1 MKNSTVF
8 AALAS
13 IVAFLAFVN
22 PYNYQEREAMILTGV
37 MKFMDQVH
45 YNPEMMN
52 DELSAVIFDEYI
64 ESLDS
69 RKRFLT
75 QEEVDDLAQYRDK
88 VDDQIKIKTFEM
100 FEMSN
105 DLIEKGMQRG
115 QEIYADIDVSALDL
129 TSNDKVDLDYENR
142 ERPKNEKELK
152 KYWKQL
158 ITYDIISKVETK
170 IDKQEKKM
178 KAMSESTDEDKD
190 EVASIDEKIKEPFV
204 EKTRDEMIAE
214 AIEDHTKNYTK
225 WFKRLNKQRRS
236 DRFEQYLNAITHQS
250 DPHTTY
256 FNPKKRDDFNI
267 NMGGKLEGIGARL
280 QSDDDFIKIVS
291 IVPGGP
297 IWKTKKAEADDLIIA
312 IQQEGEDE
320 VLNLNGMRLDD
331 VVSKIRGKKG
341 TVITL
346 TLRKKDGSEI
356 LLPIERDE
364 VITEETLAK
373 SLILDKVGSIENI
386 GYIKLPK
393 FYSSFEKKG
402 GNSCA
407 KDVASEIEKLKNV
420 NVNGIILDLRNNTG
434 GSLNDVVEMSGLFI
448 EDGPIVQVKP
458 RDRPAYVHLDKNSDV
473 LYDGPLMILV
483 NKYSASASEI
493 IAAAMQDYK
502 RAVVVGSTST
512 YGKGTV
518 QRFYDLDRAFK
529 GIEEYKPLGSLKM
542 TTQKFFR
549 VNGGSTQLIGV
560 TPDIVLPDS
569 YQFMKVGEKEYDHAM
584 EWTEIDPV
592 EYSQEVAQLDHIDEV
607 AAASKKRV
615 EKNNK
620 FERVLA
626 NAERIKKYRDNASYS
641 LNIDQFIKDMD
652 QREEESKQYKDLYD
666 TDIESLKISNLE
678 VDMDNIN
685 FDESKQARNQDWLDG
700 LKKDFYLEEALSIM
714 KDMIR
719 LEDSFAT
726 IEQKMESS
734 QN

>member
-1 MKNSTVF
+1 MKNSAILV
-8 AALAS
+8 ALAS
-13 IVAFLAFVN
+13 VIAFIAFISPFN
-22 PYNYQEREAMILTGV
+22 FQEREAMILTGV

-45 YNPEMMN
+45 YNPKMIN
-52 DELSAVIFDEYI
+52 DELSVVIFDKYI
-64 ESLDS
+64 EALDS

-75 QEEVDDLAQYRDK
+75 QEEVDELAQFRDK
-88 VDDQIKIKTFEM
+88 IDDQIKIKTFEM

-105 DLIEKGMQRG
+105 ELIEKGIQRG
-115 QEIYADIDVSALDL
+115 QRIYESIDVSALDL
-129 TSNDKVDLDYENR
+129 TSNDKVNLDYENR
-142 ERPKNEKELK
+142 ERPKNEKALK
-152 KYWKQL
+152 KYWEQL

-170 IDKQEKKM
+170 IDKQVQKLQ
-178 KAMSESTDEDKD
+178 AMMLVPPAVDTAAVNSE
-190 EVASIDEKIKEPFV
+190 KEPYV
-204 EKTRDEMIAE
+204 EKNRNELIAE
-214 AIEDHTKNYTK
+214 AIEDHTKNYKK

-236 DRFEQYLNAITHQS
+236 DRFEQYLNAVTHQS

-280 QSDDDFIKIVS
+280 QADDDFIKIVS

-320 VLNLNGMRLDD
+320 VLNLYGMRLDD

-356 LLPIERDE
+356 LLAIERDE

-373 SLILDKVGSIENI
+373 SLIIDKVGSIENI

-407 KDVASEIEKLKNV
+407 KDVASEIEKLKTV

-448 EDGPIVQVKP
+448 KEGPIVQVKP
-458 RDRPAYVHLDKNSDV
+458 RTRDAYVHRDKNPDV

-502 RAVVVGSTST
+502 RAVIVGSTST

-529 GIEEYKPLGSLKM
+529 GAEDYKPLGSLKM

-549 VNGGSTQLIGV
+549 INGGSTQLIGV
-560 TPDIVLPDS
+560 TPDIVLPDN
-569 YQFMKVGEKEYDHAM
+569 YQYMDVGEKEYDHAM
-584 EWTEIDPV
+584 KWTEIDPV
-592 EYSQEVAQLDHIDEV
+592 EYSQDVALLDHIDEV
-607 AAASKKRV
+607 AATSKKRV
-615 EKNNK
+615 DKNDK
-620 FERVLA
+620 FTKVLA
-626 NAERIKKYRDNASYS
+626 NAERIKKYRDNSTYS
-641 LNIDQFIKDMD
+641 LNIDQFIKEMD
-652 QREEESKQYKDLYD
+652 QREEDSEQYKDLYD
-666 TDIESLKISNLE
+666 TDIASLKISNLE

-700 LKKDFYLEEALSIM
+700 MKKDFYLEEALSIM

-719 LEDSFAT
+719 LEDSFAS
-726 IEQKMESS
+726 IEQKLESS

>member
-1 MKNSTVF
+1 MKNSAILV
-8 AALAS
+8 ALAS
-13 IVAFLAFVN
+13 VIAFIAFIN
-22 PYNYQEREAMILTGV
+22 PFNFQEREAMILTGV

-45 YNPEMMN
+45 YNPKMIN
-52 DELSAVIFDEYI
+52 DELSVVIFDKYI
-64 ESLDS
+64 EALDS

-75 QEEVDDLAQYRDK
+75 QEEVDELAQFRDK
-88 VDDQIKIKTFEM
+88 IDDQIKIKTFEM

-105 DLIEKGMQRG
+105 ELIEKGIQRG
-115 QEIYADIDVSALDL
+115 QRIYASIDVSALDL
-129 TSNDKVDLDYENR
+129 TSNDKVNLDYENR
-142 ERPKNEKELK
+142 ERPKNEKALK
-152 KYWKQL
+152 KYWEQL

-170 IDKQEKKM
+170 IDKQVQKLQ
-178 KAMSESTDEDKD
+178 AMMLVPPAVDTAAVNSE
-190 EVASIDEKIKEPFV
+190 KEPYV
-204 EKTRDEMIAE
+204 EKRRNELIAE
-214 AIEDHTKNYTK
+214 AIEDHTKNYKK

-236 DRFEQYLNAITHQS
+236 DRFEQYLNAVTHQS

-280 QSDDDFIKIVS
+280 QADDDFIKIVS

-320 VLNLNGMRLDD
+320 VLNLYGMRLDD

-346 TLRKKDGSEI
+346 TIRKKDGSEI
-356 LLPIERDE
+356 LLAIERDE

-373 SLILDKVGSIENI
+373 SLIIDKVGSIENI

-407 KDVASEIEKLKNV
+407 KDVASEIEKLKTV

-448 EDGPIVQVKP
+448 KEGPIVQVKP
-458 RDRPAYVHLDKNSDV
+458 RTRDAYVHRDKNPDV

-502 RAVVVGSTST
+502 RAVIVGSTST

-529 GIEEYKPLGSLKM
+529 GAEDYKPLGSLKM

-560 TPDIVLPDS
+560 TPDIVLPDN
-569 YQFMKVGEKEYDHAM
+569 YQYMDVGEKEYDHAM
-584 EWTEIDPV
+584 KWTEIDPV
-592 EYSQEVAQLDHIDEV
+592 EYSQDVALLDHIDEV
-607 AAASKKRV
+607 AATSKKRV
-615 EKNNK
+615 DKNDK
-620 FERVLA
+620 FTKVLA
-626 NAERIKKYRDNASYS
+626 NAERIKKYRDNSTYS
-641 LNIDQFIKDMD
+641 LNIDQFIKEMD
-652 QREEESKQYKDLYD
+652 QREEDSEQYKDLYD
-666 TDIESLKISNLE
+666 TDIASLKISNLE
-678 VDMDNIN
+678 ADMDNIN

-700 LKKDFYLEEALSIM
+700 MKKDFYLEEALSIM

-719 LEDSFAT
+719 LEDSFAS
-726 IEQKMESS
+726 IEQKLESS

>member
-1 MKNSTVF
+1 MKNSAILV
-8 AALAS
+8 ALAS
-13 IVAFLAFVN
+13 VIAFIAFISPFN
-22 PYNYQEREAMILTGV
+22 FQEREAMILTGV

-45 YNPEMMN
+45 YNPKMIN
-52 DELSAVIFDEYI
+52 DELSVVIFDKYI
-64 ESLDS
+64 EALDS

-75 QEEVDDLAQYRDK
+75 QEEVDELAQFRDK
-88 VDDQIKIKTFEM
+88 IDDQIKIKTFEM

-105 DLIEKGMQRG
+105 ELIEKGILRG
-115 QEIYADIDVSALDL
+115 QRIYASIDVSALDL
-129 TSNDKVDLDYENR
+129 TSNDKVNLDYENR
-142 ERPKNEKELK
+142 ERPKNEKALK
-152 KYWKQL
+152 KYWEQL
-158 ITYDIISKVETK
+158 ITYDIISKVESK
-170 IDKQEKKM
+170 IDKQVQKLQAMMLVPPAVDTAAVNSEK
-178 KAMSESTDEDKD
+178 EHY
-190 EVASIDEKIKEPFV
+190 V
-204 EKTRDEMIAE
+204 EKRRNELIAE
-214 AIEDHTKNYTK
+214 AIEDNTKNYKK

-236 DRFEQYLNAITHQS
+236 DRFEQYLNAVTHQS

-280 QSDDDFIKIVS
+280 QADDDFIKIVS

-320 VLNLNGMRLDD
+320 VLNLYGMRLDD

-356 LLPIERDE
+356 LLAIERDE

-373 SLILDKVGSIENI
+373 SLIINKVGSIENI

-407 KDVASEIEKLKNV
+407 KDVASEIEKLKTV

-448 EDGPIVQVKP
+448 KEGPIVQVKP
-458 RDRPAYVHLDKNSDV
+458 RTRDAYVHRDKNPDV

-502 RAVVVGSTST
+502 RAVIVGSTST

-529 GIEEYKPLGSLKM
+529 GAEDYKPLGSLKM

-560 TPDIVLPDS
+560 TPDIVLPDN
-569 YQFMKVGEKEYDHAM
+569 YQYMDVGEKEYDHAIK
-584 EWTEIDPV
+584 WTEIDPV
-592 EYSQEVAQLDHIDEV
+592 EYSQDVALLDHIDEV
-607 AAASKKRV
+607 AATSKKRV
-615 EKNNK
+615 DKNDK
-620 FERVLA
+620 FTKVLA
-626 NAERIKKYRDNASYS
+626 NAERIKKYRDNSTYS
-641 LNIDQFIKDMD
+641 LNIDQFIKEMD
-652 QREEESKQYKDLYD
+652 QREEDSEEFKDLYD
-666 TDIESLKISNLE
+666 TDIASLKISNLK

-700 LKKDFYLEEALSIM
+700 MKKDFYLEEALSIM

-719 LEDSFAT
+719 LEDSFAS
-726 IEQKMESS
+726 IEQKLESS

>member
-1 MKNSTVF
+1 MKNSAILV
-8 AALAS
+8 ALAS
-13 IVAFLAFVN
+13 VIAFLAFIN
-22 PYNYQEREAMILTGV
+22 PFNFQEREAMILTGV

-45 YNPEMMN
+45 YNPKMIN
-52 DELSAVIFDEYI
+52 DELSVVIFDEYI
-64 ESLDS
+64 EALDS

-75 QEEVDDLAQYRDK
+75 QEEVDELAQFRDK
-88 VDDQIKIKTFEM
+88 IDDQIKIKTFEM

-105 DLIEKGMQRG
+105 ELIEKGIQRG
-115 QEIYADIDVSALDL
+115 QRIYASIDVSALDL
-129 TSNDKVDLDYENR
+129 TSNDKVNLDYENR
-142 ERPKNEKELK
+142 ERPKNEKALK
-152 KYWKQL
+152 KYWEQL

-170 IDKQEKKM
+170 IDKQVKKLQAMMLVPPAIDTAAEDSEK
-178 KAMSESTDEDKD
+178 ELY
-190 EVASIDEKIKEPFV
+190 V
-204 EKTRDEMIAE
+204 EKNRDELVAE
-214 AIEDHTKNYTK
+214 AIEDHTKNYKK
-225 WFKRLNKQRRS
+225 WFRRLNKQRRS
-236 DRFEQYLNAITHQS
+236 DRFEQYLNAVTHQS

-280 QSDDDFIKIVS
+280 QADDDFIKIVS

-320 VLNLNGMRLDD
+320 VLNLYGMRLDD

-346 TLRKKDGSEI
+346 TIRKKDGSEI
-356 LLPIERDE
+356 LLAIERDE

-373 SLILDKVGSIENI
+373 SLIIDKVGSIENI

-407 KDVASEIEKLKNV
+407 KDVASEIEKLKTV

-448 EDGPIVQVKP
+448 KEGPIVQVKP
-458 RDRPAYVHLDKNSDV
+458 RTRDAYVHLDKNPDV

-502 RAVVVGSTST
+502 RAVIVGSTST

-529 GIEEYKPLGSLKM
+529 GAEDYKPLGSLKM

-560 TPDIVLPDS
+560 TPDIVLPDN
-569 YQFMKVGEKEYDHAM
+569 YQYMDVGEKEYDHAM
-584 EWTEIDPV
+584 KWTEIDAV
-592 EYSQEVAQLDHIDEV
+592 EYSQDVALLDHIDEV
-607 AAASKKRV
+607 AATSKKRV
-615 EKNNK
+615 DKNDK
-620 FERVLA
+620 FTKVLA
-626 NAERIKKYRDNASYS
+626 NAERIKKYRDNSTYS
-641 LNIDQFIKDMD
+641 LNIDQFIEEMD
-652 QREEESKQYKDLYD
+652 QREEDSEQYKDLYD
-666 TDIESLKISNLE
+666 TDIASLKISNLE

-700 LKKDFYLEEALSIM
+700 MKKDFYLEEALSIM

-719 LEDSFAT
+719 LEDSFAS
-726 IEQKMESS
+726 IEQKLESS

>member
-1 MKNSTVF
+1 MKNSAILV
-8 AALAS
+8 ALAS
-13 IVAFLAFVN
+13 VIAFFAFIN
-22 PYNYQEREAMILTGV
+22 PFNFQEREAMILTGV

-45 YNPEMMN
+45 YNPKMIN
-52 DELSAVIFDEYI
+52 DELSVVIFDEYI
-64 ESLDS
+64 EALDS

-75 QEEVDDLAQYRDK
+75 QEEVDELAQFRDK
-88 VDDQIKIKTFEM
+88 IDDQIKIKTFEM

-105 DLIEKGMQRG
+105 ELIEKGIQRG
-115 QEIYADIDVSALDL
+115 QRIYASIDVSALDL
-129 TSNDKVDLDYENR
+129 TSNDKVNLDYENR
-142 ERPKNEKELK
+142 ERPKNEKALK
-152 KYWKQL
+152 KYWEQL

-170 IDKQEKKM
+170 IDKQVKKLQAMMLVPPAIDTAAEDSEKEPYVEKK
-178 KAMSESTDEDKD
+178 
-190 EVASIDEKIKEPFV
+190 
-204 EKTRDEMIAE
+204 RDELVAE
-214 AIEDHTKNYTK
+214 AIEDHTKNYKK

-280 QSDDDFIKIVS
+280 QADDDFIKIVS

-320 VLNLNGMRLDD
+320 VLNLYGMRLDD

-346 TLRKKDGSEI
+346 TIRKKDGSEI
-356 LLPIERDE
+356 LLAIERDE

-373 SLILDKVGSIENI
+373 SLIIDKVGSIENI

-407 KDVASEIEKLKNV
+407 KDVASEIEKLKTV

-448 EDGPIVQVKP
+448 KEGPIVQVKP
-458 RDRPAYVHLDKNSDV
+458 RTRDAYVHLDKNPDV
-473 LYDGPLMILV
+473 LYDGPLIILV

-502 RAVVVGSTST
+502 RAVIVGSTST

-529 GIEEYKPLGSLKM
+529 GAKDYKPLGSLKM

-560 TPDIVLPDS
+560 TPDIVLPDN
-569 YQFMKVGEKEYDHAM
+569 YQYMDVGEKEYDHAM
-584 EWTEIDPV
+584 KWTEIDPV
-592 EYSQEVAQLDHIDEV
+592 EYSQDVALLDHIDEV
-607 AAASKKRV
+607 AATSKKRV
-615 EKNNK
+615 DKNDK
-620 FERVLA
+620 FTKVLA
-626 NAERIKKYRDNASYS
+626 NAERIKKYRDNSTYS
-641 LNIDQFIKDMD
+641 LNIDQFIEEMD
-652 QREEESKQYKDLYD
+652 QREEDSEQYKDLYD
-666 TDIESLKISNLE
+666 TDIASLKISNLE

-700 LKKDFYLEEALSIM
+700 MKKDFYLEEALSIM

-719 LEDSFAT
+719 LEDSFAN
-726 IEQKMESS
+726 IEQKLESS

>member
-1 MKNSTVF
+1 MKNSAILV
-8 AALAS
+8 ALAS
-13 IVAFLAFVN
+13 VIAFIAFIN
-22 PYNYQEREAMILTGV
+22 PFNFQEREAMILTGV

-45 YNPEMMN
+45 YNPKMIN
-52 DELSAVIFDEYI
+52 DELSVVIFDKYI
-64 ESLDS
+64 EALDS

-75 QEEVDDLAQYRDK
+75 QEEVDELAQFRDK
-88 VDDQIKIKTFEM
+88 IDDQIKIKTFEM

-105 DLIEKGMQRG
+105 ELIEKGIQRG
-115 QEIYADIDVSALDL
+115 QRIYESIDVSALDL
-129 TSNDKVDLDYENR
+129 TSNDKVNLDYENR
-142 ERPKNEKELK
+142 ERPKNEKALK
-152 KYWKQL
+152 KYWEQL

-170 IDKQEKKM
+170 IDKQVQKLQ
-178 KAMSESTDEDKD
+178 AMMLVPPAVDTAAVNSE
-190 EVASIDEKIKEPFV
+190 KEPYV
-204 EKTRDEMIAE
+204 EKRRNELIAE
-214 AIEDHTKNYTK
+214 AIEDHTKNYKK

-236 DRFEQYLNAITHQS
+236 DRFEQYLNAVTHQS

-280 QSDDDFIKIVS
+280 QADDDFIKIVS

-320 VLNLNGMRLDD
+320 VLNLYGMRLDD

-356 LLPIERDE
+356 LLAIERDE

-373 SLILDKVGSIENI
+373 SLIINKVGSIENI

-407 KDVASEIEKLKNV
+407 KDVASEIEKLKTV

-448 EDGPIVQVKP
+448 KEGPIVQVKP
-458 RDRPAYVHLDKNSDV
+458 RTRDAYVHRDKNPDV

-502 RAVVVGSTST
+502 RAVIVGSTST

-529 GIEEYKPLGSLKM
+529 GAEDYKPLGSLKM

-560 TPDIVLPDS
+560 TPDIVLPDN
-569 YQFMKVGEKEYDHAM
+569 YQYMDVGEKEYDHAM
-584 EWTEIDPV
+584 KWTEIDPV
-592 EYSQEVAQLDHIDEV
+592 EYSQDVALLDHIDEV
-607 AAASKKRV
+607 AATSKKRV
-615 EKNNK
+615 DKNDK
-620 FERVLA
+620 FTKVLA
-626 NAERIKKYRDNASYS
+626 NAERIKKYRDNSTYS
-641 LNIDQFIKDMD
+641 LNIDQFIKEMD
-652 QREEESKQYKDLYD
+652 QREEDSEQYKDLYD
-666 TDIESLKISNLE
+666 TDIASLKISNLK

-700 LKKDFYLEEALSIM
+700 MKKDFYLEEALSIM

-719 LEDSFAT
+719 LEDSFAS
-726 IEQKMESS
+726 IEQKLESS

>member
-1 MKNSTVF
+1 MKNSAILV
-8 AALAS
+8 ALAS
-13 IVAFLAFVN
+13 VIAFIAFISPFN
-22 PYNYQEREAMILTGV
+22 FQEREAMILTGV

-45 YNPEMMN
+45 YNPKMIN
-52 DELSAVIFDEYI
+52 DELSVVIFDKYI
-64 ESLDS
+64 EALDS

-75 QEEVDDLAQYRDK
+75 QEEVDELAQFRDK
-88 VDDQIKIKTFEM
+88 IDDQIKIKTFEM

-105 DLIEKGMQRG
+105 ELIEKGILRG
-115 QEIYADIDVSALDL
+115 QRIYASIDVSALDL
-129 TSNDKVDLDYENR
+129 TSNDKVNLDYENR
-142 ERPKNEKELK
+142 ERPKNEKALK
-152 KYWKQL
+152 KYWEQL
-158 ITYDIISKVETK
+158 ITYDIISKVESK
-170 IDKQEKKM
+170 IDKQVQKLQ
-178 KAMSESTDEDKD
+178 AMMLVPPAVDTAAVNSE
-190 EVASIDEKIKEPFV
+190 KEPYV
-204 EKTRDEMIAE
+204 EKRRNELIAE
-214 AIEDHTKNYTK
+214 AIEDHTKNYKK

-236 DRFEQYLNAITHQS
+236 DRFEQYLNAVTHQS

-280 QSDDDFIKIVS
+280 QADDDFIKIVS

-320 VLNLNGMRLDD
+320 VLNLYGMRLDD

-346 TLRKKDGSEI
+346 TIRKKDGSEI
-356 LLPIERDE
+356 LLAIERDE

-373 SLILDKVGSIENI
+373 SLIIDKVGSIENI

-407 KDVASEIEKLKNV
+407 KDVASEIEKLKTV

-448 EDGPIVQVKP
+448 KEGPIVQVKP
-458 RDRPAYVHLDKNSDV
+458 RTRDAYVHRDKNPDV

-502 RAVVVGSTST
+502 RAVIVGSTST

-529 GIEEYKPLGSLKM
+529 GAEDYKPLGSLKM

-560 TPDIVLPDS
+560 TPDIVLPDN
-569 YQFMKVGEKEYDHAM
+569 YQYMDVGEKEYDHAM
-584 EWTEIDPV
+584 KWTEIDPV
-592 EYSQEVAQLDHIDEV
+592 EYSQDVALLDHIDEV
-607 AAASKKRV
+607 AATSKKRV
-615 EKNNK
+615 DKNDK
-620 FERVLA
+620 FTKVLA
-626 NAERIKKYRDNASYS
+626 NAERIKKYRDNSTYS
-641 LNIDQFIKDMD
+641 LNIDQFIKEMD
-652 QREEESKQYKDLYD
+652 QREEDSEQYKDLYD
-666 TDIESLKISNLE
+666 TDIASLKISNLK

-700 LKKDFYLEEALSIM
+700 MKKDFYLEEALSIM

-719 LEDSFAT
+719 LEDSFAS
-726 IEQKMESS
+726 IEQKLESS

>member
-1 MKNSTVF
+1 MKNSAILV
-8 AALAS
+8 ALAS
-13 IVAFLAFVN
+13 VIAFTAFISPFN
-22 PYNYQEREAMILTGV
+22 FQEREAMILTGV

-45 YNPEMMN
+45 YNPKMIN
-52 DELSAVIFDEYI
+52 DELSVVIFDKYI
-64 ESLDS
+64 EALDS

-75 QEEVDDLAQYRDK
+75 QEEVDELAQFRDK
-88 VDDQIKIKTFEM
+88 IDDQIKIKTFEM

-105 DLIEKGMQRG
+105 ELIEKGIQRG
-115 QEIYADIDVSALDL
+115 QRIYASIDVSALDL
-129 TSNDKVDLDYENR
+129 TSNDKVNLDYENR
-142 ERPKNEKELK
+142 ERPKNEKALK
-152 KYWKQL
+152 KYWEQL

-170 IDKQEKKM
+170 IDKQVQKLQ
-178 KAMSESTDEDKD
+178 AMMLVPPAVDTAAVNSE
-190 EVASIDEKIKEPFV
+190 KEPYV
-204 EKTRDEMIAE
+204 EKRRNELIAE
-214 AIEDHTKNYTK
+214 AIEDHTKNYKK

-236 DRFEQYLNAITHQS
+236 DRFEQYLNAVTHQS

-280 QSDDDFIKIVS
+280 QADDDFIKIVS

-320 VLNLNGMRLDD
+320 VLNLYGMRLDD

-346 TLRKKDGSEI
+346 TIRKKDGSEI
-356 LLPIERDE
+356 LLAIERDE

-373 SLILDKVGSIENI
+373 SLIINKVGSIENI

-407 KDVASEIEKLKNV
+407 KDVASEIEKLKTV

-448 EDGPIVQVKP
+448 KEGPIVQVKP
-458 RDRPAYVHLDKNSDV
+458 RTRDAYVHRDKNPDV

-502 RAVVVGSTST
+502 RAVIVGSTST

-529 GIEEYKPLGSLKM
+529 GAEDYKPLGSLKM

-560 TPDIVLPDS
+560 TPDIVLPDN
-569 YQFMKVGEKEYDHAM
+569 YQYMDVGEKEYDHAM
-584 EWTEIDPV
+584 KWTEIDPV
-592 EYSQEVAQLDHIDEV
+592 EYSQDVALLDHIDEV
-607 AAASKKRV
+607 AATSKKRV
-615 EKNNK
+615 DKNDK
-620 FERVLA
+620 FTKVLA
-626 NAERIKKYRDNASYS
+626 NAERIKKYRDNSTYS
-641 LNIDQFIKDMD
+641 LNIDQFIKEMD
-652 QREEESKQYKDLYD
+652 QREEDSEEFKDLYD
-666 TDIESLKISNLE
+666 TDIASLKISNLK

-700 LKKDFYLEEALSIM
+700 MKKDFYLEEALSIM

-719 LEDSFAT
+719 LEDSFAS
-726 IEQKMESS
+726 IEQKLESS

>member
-1 MKNSTVF
+1 MKNSAILV
-8 AALAS
+8 ALAS
-13 IVAFLAFVN
+13 VIAFLAFISPFN
-22 PYNYQEREAMILTGV
+22 FQEREAMILTGV

-45 YNPEMMN
+45 YNPKMIN
-52 DELSAVIFDEYI
+52 DELSVVIFDEYI
-64 ESLDS
+64 EALDS

-75 QEEVDDLAQYRDK
+75 QEEVDELAQFRDK
-88 VDDQIKIKTFEM
+88 IDDQIKIKTFEM

-105 DLIEKGMQRG
+105 ELIEKGIQRG
-115 QEIYADIDVSALDL
+115 QRIYASIDVSALDL
-129 TSNDKVDLDYENR
+129 TSNDKVNLDYENR
-142 ERPKNEKELK
+142 ERPKNEKALK
-152 KYWKQL
+152 KYWEQL

-170 IDKQEKKM
+170 IDKQVQKLQAMMLVPPAVDAAAVNSEKEPYVEKKRN
-178 KAMSESTDEDKD
+178 EL
-190 EVASIDEKIKEPFV
+190 
-204 EKTRDEMIAE
+204 IAE
-214 AIEDHTKNYTK
+214 AIEDHTKNYKK

-280 QSDDDFIKIVS
+280 QADDDFIKIVS

-320 VLNLNGMRLDD
+320 VLNLYGMRLDD

-346 TLRKKDGSEI
+346 TIRKKDGSEI
-356 LLPIERDE
+356 LLAIERDE

-373 SLILDKVGSIENI
+373 SLIIDKVGSIENI

-407 KDVASEIEKLKNV
+407 KDVASEIEKLKTV

-448 EDGPIVQVKP
+448 KEGPIVQVKP
-458 RDRPAYVHLDKNSDV
+458 RTRDAYVHRDKNPDV

-502 RAVVVGSTST
+502 RAVIVGSTST

-529 GIEEYKPLGSLKM
+529 GAEDYKPLGSLKM

-560 TPDIVLPDS
+560 TPDIVLPDN
-569 YQFMKVGEKEYDHAM
+569 YQYMDVGEKEYDHAM
-584 EWTEIDPV
+584 KWTEIDPV
-592 EYSQEVAQLDHIDEV
+592 EYSQDVALLDHIDEV
-607 AAASKKRV
+607 AATSKKRV
-615 EKNNK
+615 DKNDK
-620 FERVLA
+620 FTKVLA
-626 NAERIKKYRDNASYS
+626 NAERIKKYRDNSTYS
-641 LNIDQFIKDMD
+641 LNIDQFIEEMD
-652 QREEESKQYKDLYD
+652 QREEDSEQYKDLYD
-666 TDIESLKISNLE
+666 TDIASLKISNLE
-678 VDMDNIN
+678 VDMNNIN
-685 FDESKQARNQDWLDG
+685 FDESKQARNKDWLDG
-700 LKKDFYLEEALSIM
+700 MKKDFYLEEALSIM

-719 LEDSFAT
+719 LEDSFAST
-726 IEQKMESS
+726 EQKLESS

>member
-1 MKNSTVF
+1 MKNSKIVV
-8 AALAS
+8 AIAS
-13 IVAFLAFVN
+13 LVAFLAFVN
-22 PYNYQEREAMILTGV
+22 PFNYQEREAMILTGV
-37 MKFMDQVH
+37 MKFMEQVH
-45 YNPEMMN
+45 YNPETMN
-52 DELSAVIFDEYI
+52 DELSAVIFDEYV
-64 ESLDS
+64 ESIDS

-75 QEEVDDLAQYRDK
+75 QEEVDRLAQYRDK
-88 VDDQIKIKTFEM
+88 IDDQIKIKTFEM

-105 DLIEKGMQRG
+105 EMIENGLKRG
-115 QEIYADIDVSALDL
+115 QEIYASIDINQLDL
-129 TSNDKVDLDYENR
+129 NTNEMIDLDYENR
-142 ERPKNEKELK
+142 ERPKNEEELR
-152 KYWKQL
+152 KYWEQL
-158 ITYDIISKVETK
+158 IKYDLISKVETK
-170 IDKQEKKM
+170 MDKQEKKL
-178 KAMSESTDEDKD
+178 EDMLEPLAD
-190 EVASIDEKIKEPFV
+190 GAEEKEPYV
-204 EKTRDEMIAE
+204 EKTREELLAS
-214 AIEDHTKNYTK
+214 AIEDHKENYEK

-256 FNPKKRDDFNI
+256 FNPKKREDFNI

-280 QSDDDFIKIVS
+280 QADDDFIKIIS

-297 IWKTKKAEADDLIIA
+297 IWKTKQAEADDLIIA
-312 IQQEGEDE
+312 IQQEGEDK
-320 VLNLNGMRLDD
+320 VLNISGMRLDD

-341 TVITL
+341 TVVTL
-346 TLRKKDGSEI
+346 TIRKKDGSEI
-356 LLPIERDE
+356 ILPIERDE

-373 SLILDKVGSIENI
+373 SLIVDKVGDIENV

-393 FYSSFEKKG
+393 FYSSFEKEG

-448 EDGPIVQVKP
+448 EEGPIVQVKP
-458 RDRPAYVHLDKNSDV
+458 RERAPYVHKDKNSDV

-502 RAVVVGSTST
+502 RAVIVGSTST

-518 QRFYDLDRAFK
+518 QRFYDLDRAFT
-529 GIEEYKPLGSLKM
+529 GADEYKPLGSLKM

-549 VNGGSTQLIGV
+549 VNGGSTQLMGV
-560 TPDIVLPDS
+560 TPDIVLPDN
-569 YQFMKVGEKEYDHAM
+569 YQFTDVGEKEYDHAM

-592 EYSQEVAQLDHIDEV
+592 EYSQEVALLDHIDEV

-615 EKNNK
+615 DKNEKFAK
-620 FERVLA
+620 VLA
-626 NAERIKKYRDNASYS
+626 NAKRIKKYRDNATYS
-641 LNIDQFIKDMD
+641 LNIDKFIEEMD
-652 QREEESKQYKDLYD
+652 KREEESEQYKDLYD
-666 TDIESLKISNLE
+666 TDIASLRITNLE
-678 VDMDNIN
+678 VDMPNIN

-714 KDMIR
+714 KDMIL
-719 LEDSFAT
+719 LEDSFAG
-726 IEQKMESS
+726 IEQKLESS

>member
-1 MKNSTVF
+1 MKNSAILV
-8 AALAS
+8 ALAS
-13 IVAFLAFVN
+13 VIAFLAFISPFN
-22 PYNYQEREAMILTGV
+22 FQEREAMILTGV

-45 YNPEMMN
+45 YNPKMIN
-52 DELSAVIFDEYI
+52 DELSVVIFDEYI
-64 ESLDS
+64 EALDS

-75 QEEVDDLAQYRDK
+75 QEEVDELAQFRDK
-88 VDDQIKIKTFEM
+88 IDDQIKIKTFEM

-105 DLIEKGMQRG
+105 ELIEKGIQRG
-115 QEIYADIDVSALDL
+115 QRIYASIDVSALDL
-129 TSNDKVDLDYENR
+129 TSNDKVNLDYENR
-142 ERPKNEKELK
+142 ERPKNEKALK
-152 KYWKQL
+152 KYWEQL

-170 IDKQEKKM
+170 IDKQVQKLQAMMLVPPAVDAAAVNSEKEPYVEKKRN
-178 KAMSESTDEDKD
+178 EL
-190 EVASIDEKIKEPFV
+190 
-204 EKTRDEMIAE
+204 IAE
-214 AIEDHTKNYTK
+214 AIEDHTKNYKK

-236 DRFEQYLNAITHQS
+236 DRFEQYLNAVTHQS

-280 QSDDDFIKIVS
+280 QADDDFIKIVS

-320 VLNLNGMRLDD
+320 VLNLYGMRLDD

-346 TLRKKDGSEI
+346 TIRKKDGSEI
-356 LLPIERDE
+356 LLAIERDE

-373 SLILDKVGSIENI
+373 SLIINKVGSIENI

-448 EDGPIVQVKP
+448 KEGPIVQVKP
-458 RDRPAYVHLDKNSDV
+458 RTRDAYVHRDKNPDV

-502 RAVVVGSTST
+502 RAVIVGSTST

-529 GIEEYKPLGSLKM
+529 GAKDYKPLGSLKM

-560 TPDIVLPDS
+560 TPDIVLPDN
-569 YQFMKVGEKEYDHAM
+569 YQYMDVGEKEYDHAM
-584 EWTEIDPV
+584 KWTEIDPV
-592 EYSQEVAQLDHIDEV
+592 EYSQDVALLDHIDEV
-607 AAASKKRV
+607 AATSKKRV
-615 EKNNK
+615 DKNDK
-620 FERVLA
+620 FTKVLA
-626 NAERIKKYRDNASYS
+626 NAERIKKYRDNSTYS
-641 LNIDQFIKDMD
+641 LNIDQFIKEMD
-652 QREEESKQYKDLYD
+652 QREEDSEQYKDLYD
-666 TDIESLKISNLE
+666 TDIASLKISNLE
-678 VDMDNIN
+678 VDMNNIN
-685 FDESKQARNQDWLDG
+685 FDESKQARNKDWLDG
-700 LKKDFYLEEALSIM
+700 MKKDFYLEEALSIM

-719 LEDSFAT
+719 LEDSFAST
-726 IEQKMESS
+726 EQKLESS

>member
-1 MKNSTVF
+1 MKNSAILV
-8 AALAS
+8 ALAS
-13 IVAFLAFVN
+13 VIAFLAFIN
-22 PYNYQEREAMILTGV
+22 PFNFQEREAMILTGV

-45 YNPEMMN
+45 YNPKMIN
-52 DELSAVIFDEYI
+52 DELSVVIFDEYI
-64 ESLDS
+64 EALDS

-75 QEEVDDLAQYRDK
+75 QEEVDELAQFRDK
-88 VDDQIKIKTFEM
+88 IDDQIKIKTFEM

-105 DLIEKGMQRG
+105 ELIEKGIQRG
-115 QEIYADIDVSALDL
+115 QRIYASIDVSALDL
-129 TSNDKVDLDYENR
+129 TSNDKVNLDYENR
-142 ERPKNEKELK
+142 ERPKNEKALK
-152 KYWKQL
+152 KYWEQL

-170 IDKQEKKM
+170 IDKQVKKLQAMMLVPPAIDTAAEDSEK
-178 KAMSESTDEDKD
+178 ELY
-190 EVASIDEKIKEPFV
+190 V
-204 EKTRDEMIAE
+204 EKNRDELVAE
-214 AIEDHTKNYTK
+214 AIEDHTKNYKK
-225 WFKRLNKQRRS
+225 WFRRLNKQRRS
-236 DRFEQYLNAITHQS
+236 DRFEQYLNAVTHQS

-280 QSDDDFIKIVS
+280 QADDDFIKIVS

-320 VLNLNGMRLDD
+320 VLNLYGMRLDD

-346 TLRKKDGSEI
+346 TIRKKDGSEI
-356 LLPIERDE
+356 LLAIERDE

-373 SLILDKVGSIENI
+373 SLIIDKVGSIENI

-407 KDVASEIEKLKNV
+407 KDVASEIEKLKTV

-448 EDGPIVQVKP
+448 KEGPIVQVKP
-458 RDRPAYVHLDKNSDV
+458 RTRDAYVHLDKNPDV
-473 LYDGPLMILV
+473 LYDGPLIILV

-502 RAVVVGSTST
+502 RAVIVGSTST

-529 GIEEYKPLGSLKM
+529 GAEDYKPLGSLKM

-560 TPDIVLPDS
+560 TPDIVLPDN
-569 YQFMKVGEKEYDHAM
+569 YQYMDVGEKEYDHAM
-584 EWTEIDPV
+584 KWTEIDAV
-592 EYSQEVAQLDHIDEV
+592 EYSQDVALLDHIDEV
-607 AAASKKRV
+607 AATSKKRV
-615 EKNNK
+615 DKNDK
-620 FERVLA
+620 FTKVLA
-626 NAERIKKYRDNASYS
+626 NAERIKKYRDNSTYS
-641 LNIDQFIKDMD
+641 LNIDQFIEEMD
-652 QREEESKQYKDLYD
+652 QREEDSEQYKDLYD
-666 TDIESLKISNLE
+666 TDIASLKISNLE

-700 LKKDFYLEEALSIM
+700 MKKDFYLEEALSIM

-719 LEDSFAT
+719 LEDSFAS
-726 IEQKMESS
+726 IEQKLESS

>member
-1 MKNSTVF
+1 MKNSAILV
-8 AALAS
+8 ALAS
-13 IVAFLAFVN
+13 VIAFIAFISPFN
-22 PYNYQEREAMILTGV
+22 FQEREAMILTGV

-45 YNPEMMN
+45 YNPKMIN
-52 DELSAVIFDEYI
+52 DELSVVIFDKYI
-64 ESLDS
+64 EALDS

-75 QEEVDDLAQYRDK
+75 QEEVDELAQFRDK
-88 VDDQIKIKTFEM
+88 IDDQIKIKTFEM

-105 DLIEKGMQRG
+105 ELIEKGIQRG
-115 QEIYADIDVSALDL
+115 QRIYESIDVSALDL
-129 TSNDKVDLDYENR
+129 TSNDKVNLDYENR
-142 ERPKNEKELK
+142 ERPKNEKALK
-152 KYWKQL
+152 KYWEQL

-170 IDKQEKKM
+170 IDKQVQKLQ
-178 KAMSESTDEDKD
+178 AMMLVPPAVDTAAVNSE
-190 EVASIDEKIKEPFV
+190 KEPYV
-204 EKTRDEMIAE
+204 EKRRNELIAE
-214 AIEDHTKNYTK
+214 AIEDHTKNYKK

-236 DRFEQYLNAITHQS
+236 DRFEQYLNAVTHQS

-280 QSDDDFIKIVS
+280 QADDDFIKIVS

-320 VLNLNGMRLDD
+320 VLNLYGMRLDD

-356 LLPIERDE
+356 LLAIERDE

-373 SLILDKVGSIENI
+373 SLIIDKVGSIENI

-407 KDVASEIEKLKNV
+407 KDVASEIEKLKTV

-448 EDGPIVQVKP
+448 KEGPIVQVKP
-458 RDRPAYVHLDKNSDV
+458 RTRDAYVHRDKNPDV

-502 RAVVVGSTST
+502 RAVIVGSTST

-529 GIEEYKPLGSLKM
+529 GAEDYKPLGSLKM

-549 VNGGSTQLIGV
+549 INGGSTQLIGV
-560 TPDIVLPDS
+560 TPDIVLPDN
-569 YQFMKVGEKEYDHAM
+569 YQYMDVGEKEYDHAM
-584 EWTEIDPV
+584 KWTEIDPV
-592 EYSQEVAQLDHIDEV
+592 EYSQDVALLDHIDEV
-607 AAASKKRV
+607 AATSKKRV
-615 EKNNK
+615 DKNDK
-620 FERVLA
+620 FTKVLA
-626 NAERIKKYRDNASYS
+626 NAERIKKYRDNSTYS
-641 LNIDQFIKDMD
+641 LNIDQFIKEMD
-652 QREEESKQYKDLYD
+652 QREEDSEEFKDLYD
-666 TDIESLKISNLE
+666 TDIASLKISNLE

-685 FDESKQARNQDWLDG
+685 FDESKRARNQDWLDG
-700 LKKDFYLEEALSIM
+700 MKKDFYLEEALSIM

-719 LEDSFAT
+719 LEDSFAS
-726 IEQKMESS
+726 IEQKLESS

>member
-1 MKNSTVF
+1 MKNSAILV
-8 AALAS
+8 ALAS
-13 IVAFLAFVN
+13 VIAFIAFIN
-22 PYNYQEREAMILTGV
+22 PFNFQEREAMILTGV

-45 YNPEMMN
+45 YNPKMIN
-52 DELSAVIFDEYI
+52 DELSVVIFDKYI
-64 ESLDS
+64 EALDS

-75 QEEVDDLAQYRDK
+75 QEEVDELAQFRDK
-88 VDDQIKIKTFEM
+88 IDDQIKIKTFEM

-105 DLIEKGMQRG
+105 ELIEKGIQRG
-115 QEIYADIDVSALDL
+115 QRIYESIDVSALDL
-129 TSNDKVDLDYENR
+129 TSNYKVNLDYENR
-142 ERPKNEKELK
+142 ERPKNEKALK
-152 KYWKQL
+152 KYWEQL
-158 ITYDIISKVETK
+158 ITYDIISKVESK
-170 IDKQEKKM
+170 IDKQVQKLQ
-178 KAMSESTDEDKD
+178 AMMLVPPAVDTAAVNSE
-190 EVASIDEKIKEPFV
+190 KEPYV
-204 EKTRDEMIAE
+204 EKNRNELIAE
-214 AIEDHTKNYTK
+214 AIEDHTKNYKK

-236 DRFEQYLNAITHQS
+236 DRYEQYLNAVTHQS

-280 QSDDDFIKIVS
+280 QADDDFIKIVS

-320 VLNLNGMRLDD
+320 VLNLYGMRLDD

-356 LLPIERDE
+356 LLAIERDE

-373 SLILDKVGSIENI
+373 SLIINKVGSIENI

-407 KDVASEIEKLKNV
+407 KDVASEIEKLKTV

-448 EDGPIVQVKP
+448 KEGPIVQVKP
-458 RDRPAYVHLDKNSDV
+458 RTRDAYVHRDKNPDV

-502 RAVVVGSTST
+502 RAVIVGSTST

-529 GIEEYKPLGSLKM
+529 GAEDYKPLGSLKM

-549 VNGGSTQLIGV
+549 INGGSTQLIGV
-560 TPDIVLPDS
+560 TPDIVLPDN
-569 YQFMKVGEKEYDHAM
+569 YQYMDVGEKEYDHAM
-584 EWTEIDPV
+584 KWTEIDPV
-592 EYSQEVAQLDHIDEV
+592 EYSQDVALLDHIDEV
-607 AAASKKRV
+607 AATSKKRV
-615 EKNNK
+615 DKNDK
-620 FERVLA
+620 FTKVLA
-626 NAERIKKYRDNASYS
+626 NAERIKKYRDNSTYS
-641 LNIDQFIKDMD
+641 LNIDQFIKEMD
-652 QREEESKQYKDLYD
+652 QREEDSEEFKDLYD
-666 TDIESLKISNLE
+666 TDIASLKISNLE

-685 FDESKQARNQDWLDG
+685 FDESKRARNQDWLDG
-700 LKKDFYLEEALSIM
+700 MKKDFYLEEALSIM

-719 LEDSFAT
+719 LEDSFAS
-726 IEQKMESS
+726 IEQKLESS

>member
-1 MKNSTVF
+1 MKNSAILV
-8 AALAS
+8 ALAS
-13 IVAFLAFVN
+13 VIAFIAFIN
-22 PYNYQEREAMILTGV
+22 PFNFQEREAMILTGV

-45 YNPEMMN
+45 YNPKMIN
-52 DELSAVIFDEYI
+52 DELSVVIFDKYI
-64 ESLDS
+64 EALDS

-75 QEEVDDLAQYRDK
+75 QEEVDELAQFRDK
-88 VDDQIKIKTFEM
+88 IDDQIKIKTFEM

-105 DLIEKGMQRG
+105 ELIEKGIQRG
-115 QEIYADIDVSALDL
+115 QRIYESIDVSALDL
-129 TSNDKVDLDYENR
+129 TSNDKVNLDYENR
-142 ERPKNEKELK
+142 ERPKNEKALK
-152 KYWKQL
+152 KYWEQL

-170 IDKQEKKM
+170 IDKQVQKLQ
-178 KAMSESTDEDKD
+178 AMMLVPPAVDTAAVNSE
-190 EVASIDEKIKEPFV
+190 KEPYV
-204 EKTRDEMIAE
+204 EKNRNELIAE
-214 AIEDHTKNYTK
+214 AIEDHTKNYKK

-236 DRFEQYLNAITHQS
+236 DRFEQYLNAVTHQS

-280 QSDDDFIKIVS
+280 QADDDFIKIVS

-320 VLNLNGMRLDD
+320 VLNLYGMRLDD

-356 LLPIERDE
+356 LLAIERDE

-373 SLILDKVGSIENI
+373 SLIIDKVGSIENI

-407 KDVASEIEKLKNV
+407 KDVASEIEKLKTV

-448 EDGPIVQVKP
+448 KEGPIVQVKP
-458 RDRPAYVHLDKNSDV
+458 RTRDAYVHRDKNPDV

-502 RAVVVGSTST
+502 RAVIVGSTST

-529 GIEEYKPLGSLKM
+529 GAEDYKPLGSLKM

-560 TPDIVLPDS
+560 TPDIVLPDN
-569 YQFMKVGEKEYDHAM
+569 YQYMDVGEKEYDHAM
-584 EWTEIDPV
+584 KWTEIDPV
-592 EYSQEVAQLDHIDEV
+592 EYSQDVALLDHIDEV
-607 AAASKKRV
+607 AATSKKRV
-615 EKNNK
+615 DKNDK
-620 FERVLA
+620 FTKVLA
-626 NAERIKKYRDNASYS
+626 NAERIKKYRDNSTYS
-641 LNIDQFIKDMD
+641 LNIDQFIKEMD
-652 QREEESKQYKDLYD
+652 QREEDSEQYKDLYD
-666 TDIESLKISNLE
+666 TDIASLKISNLK

-685 FDESKQARNQDWLDG
+685 FDESKRARNQDWLDG
-700 LKKDFYLEEALSIM
+700 MKKDFYLEEALSIM

-719 LEDSFAT
+719 LEDSFAS
-726 IEQKMESS
+726 IEQKLESS

>member
-1 MKNSTVF
+1 MKNSAILV
-8 AALAS
+8 ALAS
-13 IVAFLAFVN
+13 VIAFIAFISPFN
-22 PYNYQEREAMILTGV
+22 FQEREAMILTGV

-45 YNPEMMN
+45 YNPKMIN
-52 DELSAVIFDEYI
+52 DELSVVIFDKYI
-64 ESLDS
+64 EALDS

-75 QEEVDDLAQYRDK
+75 QEEVDELAQFRDK
-88 VDDQIKIKTFEM
+88 IDDQIKIKTFEM

-105 DLIEKGMQRG
+105 ELIEKGIQRG
-115 QEIYADIDVSALDL
+115 QRIYASIDVSALDL
-129 TSNDKVDLDYENR
+129 TSNDKVNLDYENR
-142 ERPKNEKELK
+142 ERPKNEKALK
-152 KYWKQL
+152 KYWEQL

-170 IDKQEKKM
+170 IDKQVQKLQAMMLVPPAVDTAAVNSEKEPYVEKKRN
-178 KAMSESTDEDKD
+178 EL
-190 EVASIDEKIKEPFV
+190 
-204 EKTRDEMIAE
+204 IAE
-214 AIEDHTKNYTK
+214 AIEDHTKNYKK

-236 DRFEQYLNAITHQS
+236 DRFEQYLNAVTHQS

-280 QSDDDFIKIVS
+280 QAEDDFIKIVS

-297 IWKTKKAEADDLIIA
+297 IWETKKAEADDLIIA

-320 VLNLNGMRLDD
+320 VLNLYGMRLDD

-346 TLRKKDGSEI
+346 TIRKKDGSEI
-356 LLPIERDE
+356 LLAIERDE

-373 SLILDKVGSIENI
+373 SLIIDKVGSIDNI

-407 KDVASEIEKLKNV
+407 KDVASEIEKLKTV

-448 EDGPIVQVKP
+448 KEGPIVQVKP
-458 RDRPAYVHLDKNSDV
+458 RTRDAYVHRDKNPDV

-502 RAVVVGSTST
+502 RAVIVGSTST

-529 GIEEYKPLGSLKM
+529 GAEDYKPLGSLKM

-560 TPDIVLPDS
+560 TPDIVLPDN
-569 YQFMKVGEKEYDHAM
+569 YQYMDVGEKEYDHAM
-584 EWTEIDPV
+584 KWTEIDPV
-592 EYSQEVAQLDHIDEV
+592 EYSQDVALLDHIDEV
-607 AAASKKRV
+607 AATSKKRV
-615 EKNNK
+615 DKNDK
-620 FERVLA
+620 FTKVLA
-626 NAERIKKYRDNASYS
+626 NAERIKKYRDNSTYS
-641 LNIDQFIKDMD
+641 LNIDQFIEEMD
-652 QREEESKQYKDLYD
+652 QREEDSEQYKDLYD
-666 TDIESLKISNLE
+666 TDIASLKISNLE

-700 LKKDFYLEEALSIM
+700 MKKDFYLEEALSIM

-719 LEDSFAT
+719 LEDSFAS
-726 IEQKMESS
+726 IEQKLESS

>member
-1 MKNSTVF
+1 MKNSAILV
-8 AALAS
+8 ALAS
-13 IVAFLAFVN
+13 VIAFIAFIN
-22 PYNYQEREAMILTGV
+22 PFNFQEREAMILTGV

-45 YNPEMMN
+45 YNPKMIN
-52 DELSAVIFDEYI
+52 DELSVVIFDKYI
-64 ESLDS
+64 EALDS

-75 QEEVDDLAQYRDK
+75 QEEVDELAQFRDK
-88 VDDQIKIKTFEM
+88 IDDQIKIKTFEM

-105 DLIEKGMQRG
+105 ELIEKGIQRG
-115 QEIYADIDVSALDL
+115 QRIYESIDVSALDL
-129 TSNDKVDLDYENR
+129 TSNDKVNLDYENR
-142 ERPKNEKELK
+142 ERPKNEKALK
-152 KYWKQL
+152 KYWEQL
-158 ITYDIISKVETK
+158 ITYDIISKVESK
-170 IDKQEKKM
+170 IDKQVQKLQ
-178 KAMSESTDEDKD
+178 AMMLVPPAVDTAAVNSE
-190 EVASIDEKIKEPFV
+190 KEPYV
-204 EKTRDEMIAE
+204 EKNRNELIAE
-214 AIEDHTKNYTK
+214 AIEDHTKNYKK

-236 DRFEQYLNAITHQS
+236 DRFEQYLNAVTHQS

-280 QSDDDFIKIVS
+280 QADDDFIKIVS

-320 VLNLNGMRLDD
+320 VLNLYGMRLDD

-356 LLPIERDE
+356 LLAIERDE

-373 SLILDKVGSIENI
+373 SLIIDKVGSIENI

-407 KDVASEIEKLKNV
+407 KDVASEIEKLKTV

-448 EDGPIVQVKP
+448 KEGPIVQVKP
-458 RDRPAYVHLDKNSDV
+458 RTRDAYVHRDKNPDV

-502 RAVVVGSTST
+502 RAVIVGSTST

-529 GIEEYKPLGSLKM
+529 GAEDYKPLGSLKM

-560 TPDIVLPDS
+560 TPDIVLPDN
-569 YQFMKVGEKEYDHAM
+569 YQYMDVGEKEYDHAM
-584 EWTEIDPV
+584 KWTEIDPV
-592 EYSQEVAQLDHIDEV
+592 EYSQDVALLDHIDEV
-607 AAASKKRV
+607 AATSKKRV
-615 EKNNK
+615 DKNDK
-620 FERVLA
+620 FTKVLA
-626 NAERIKKYRDNASYS
+626 NAERIKKYRDNSTYS
-641 LNIDQFIKDMD
+641 LNIDQFIKEMD
-652 QREEESKQYKDLYD
+652 QREEDSEQYKDLYD
-666 TDIESLKISNLE
+666 TDIASLKISNLK

-700 LKKDFYLEEALSIM
+700 MKKDFYLEEALSIM

-719 LEDSFAT
+719 LEDSFAS
-726 IEQKMESS
+726 IEQKLESS

>member
-1 MKNSTVF
+1 MKNSAILV
-8 AALAS
+8 ALAS
-13 IVAFLAFVN
+13 VIAFIAFIN
-22 PYNYQEREAMILTGV
+22 PFNFQEREAMILTGV

-45 YNPEMMN
+45 YNPKMIN
-52 DELSAVIFDEYI
+52 DELSVVIFDKYI
-64 ESLDS
+64 EALDS

-75 QEEVDDLAQYRDK
+75 QEEVDELAQFRDK
-88 VDDQIKIKTFEM
+88 IDDQIKIKTFEM

-105 DLIEKGMQRG
+105 ELIEKGIQRG
-115 QEIYADIDVSALDL
+115 QRIYESIDVSALDL
-129 TSNDKVDLDYENR
+129 TSNDKVNLDYENR
-142 ERPKNEKELK
+142 ERPKNEKALK
-152 KYWKQL
+152 KYWEQL
-158 ITYDIISKVETK
+158 ITYDIISKVESK
-170 IDKQEKKM
+170 IDKQVQKLQ
-178 KAMSESTDEDKD
+178 AMMLVPPAVDTAAVNSE
-190 EVASIDEKIKEPFV
+190 KEPYV
-204 EKTRDEMIAE
+204 EKNRNELIAE
-214 AIEDHTKNYTK
+214 AIEDHTKNYKK

-236 DRFEQYLNAITHQS
+236 DRFEQYLNAVTHQS

-280 QSDDDFIKIVS
+280 QADDDFIKIVS

-320 VLNLNGMRLDD
+320 VLNLYGMRLDD

-346 TLRKKDGSEI
+346 TLHKKDGSEI
-356 LLPIERDE
+356 LLAIERDE

-373 SLILDKVGSIENI
+373 SLIINKVGSIENI

-407 KDVASEIEKLKNV
+407 KDVASEIEKLKTV

-448 EDGPIVQVKP
+448 KEGPIVQVKP
-458 RDRPAYVHLDKNSDV
+458 RTRDAYVHRDKNPDV

-502 RAVVVGSTST
+502 RAVIVGSTST

-529 GIEEYKPLGSLKM
+529 GAEDYKPLGSLKM

-549 VNGGSTQLIGV
+549 INGGSTQLIGV
-560 TPDIVLPDS
+560 TPDIVLPDN
-569 YQFMKVGEKEYDHAM
+569 YQYMDVGEKEYDHAM
-584 EWTEIDPV
+584 KWTEIDPV
-592 EYSQEVAQLDHIDEV
+592 EYSQDVALLDHIDEV
-607 AAASKKRV
+607 AATSKKRV
-615 EKNNK
+615 DKNDK
-620 FERVLA
+620 FTKVLA
-626 NAERIKKYRDNASYS
+626 NAERIKKYRDNSTYS
-641 LNIDQFIKDMD
+641 LNIDQFIKEMD
-652 QREEESKQYKDLYD
+652 QREEDSEEFKDLYD
-666 TDIESLKISNLE
+666 TDIASLKISNLE

-685 FDESKQARNQDWLDG
+685 FDESKRARNQDWLDG
-700 LKKDFYLEEALSIM
+700 MKKDFYLEEALSIM

-719 LEDSFAT
+719 LEDSFAS
-726 IEQKMESS
+726 IEQKLESS

>member
-1 MKNSTVF
+1 MKNSAILV
-8 AALAS
+8 ALAS
-13 IVAFLAFVN
+13 VIAFLAFIN
-22 PYNYQEREAMILTGV
+22 PFNFQEREAMILTGV

-45 YNPEMMN
+45 YNPKMIN
-52 DELSAVIFDEYI
+52 DELSVVIFDEYI
-64 ESLDS
+64 EALDS

-75 QEEVDDLAQYRDK
+75 QEEVDKLAQFRDK
-88 VDDQIKIKTFEM
+88 IDDQIKIKTFEM

-105 DLIEKGMQRG
+105 ELIEKGIQRG
-115 QEIYADIDVSALDL
+115 QRIYASIDVSALDL
-129 TSNDKVDLDYENR
+129 TSNDKVNLDYENR
-142 ERPKNEKELK
+142 ERPKNEKALK
-152 KYWKQL
+152 KYWEQL

-170 IDKQEKKM
+170 IDKQVKKLQ
-178 KAMSESTDEDKD
+178 AMMLVPPAIDTAAEDSE
-190 EVASIDEKIKEPFV
+190 KEPYV
-204 EKTRDEMIAE
+204 KKKRDELVAE
-214 AIEDHTKNYTK
+214 AIEDHTKNYKK

-236 DRFEQYLNAITHQS
+236 DRFEQYLNAVTHQS

-280 QSDDDFIKIVS
+280 QADDDFIKIVS

-320 VLNLNGMRLDD
+320 VLNLYGMRLDD

-346 TLRKKDGSEI
+346 TIRKKDGSEI
-356 LLPIERDE
+356 LLAIERDE

-373 SLILDKVGSIENI
+373 SLIIDKVGSIENI

-407 KDVASEIEKLKNV
+407 KDVASEIEKLKTV

-448 EDGPIVQVKP
+448 KEGPIVQVKP
-458 RDRPAYVHLDKNSDV
+458 RTRDAYVHLDKNPDV

-502 RAVVVGSTST
+502 RAVIVGSTST

-529 GIEEYKPLGSLKM
+529 GAEDYKPLGSLKM

-560 TPDIVLPDS
+560 TPDIVLPDN
-569 YQFMKVGEKEYDHAM
+569 YQYMDVGEKEYDHAM
-584 EWTEIDPV
+584 KWTEIDPV
-592 EYSQEVAQLDHIDEV
+592 EYSQDVALLDHIDEV
-607 AAASKKRV
+607 AATSKKRV
-615 EKNNK
+615 DKNDK
-620 FERVLA
+620 FTKVLA
-626 NAERIKKYRDNASYS
+626 NAERIKKYRDNSTYS
-641 LNIDQFIKDMD
+641 LNIDQFIEEMD
-652 QREEESKQYKDLYD
+652 QREEDSEQYKDLYD
-666 TDIESLKISNLE
+666 TDIASLKISNLE

-700 LKKDFYLEEALSIM
+700 MKKDFYLEEALSIM

-719 LEDSFAT
+719 LEDSFAS
-726 IEQKMESS
+726 IEQKLESS

>member
-1 MKNSTVF
+1 MKNSAILV
-8 AALAS
+8 ALAS
-13 IVAFLAFVN
+13 VIAFIAFISPFN
-22 PYNYQEREAMILTGV
+22 FQEREAMILTGV

-45 YNPEMMN
+45 YNPKMIN
-52 DELSAVIFDEYI
+52 DELSVVIFDKYI
-64 ESLDS
+64 EALDS

-75 QEEVDDLAQYRDK
+75 QEEVDELAQFRDK
-88 VDDQIKIKTFEM
+88 IDDQIKIKTFEM

-105 DLIEKGMQRG
+105 ELIEKGIQRG
-115 QEIYADIDVSALDL
+115 QRIYASIDVSALDL
-129 TSNDKVDLDYENR
+129 TSNDKVNLDYENR
-142 ERPKNEKELK
+142 ERPKNEKALK
-152 KYWKQL
+152 KYWEQL

-170 IDKQEKKM
+170 IDKQVQKLQ
-178 KAMSESTDEDKD
+178 AMMLVPPAVDTAAVNSE
-190 EVASIDEKIKEPFV
+190 KEPYV
-204 EKTRDEMIAE
+204 EKNRNELIAE
-214 AIEDHTKNYTK
+214 AIEDHTKNYKK

-236 DRFEQYLNAITHQS
+236 DRFEQYLNAVTHQS

-280 QSDDDFIKIVS
+280 QADDDFIKIVS

-320 VLNLNGMRLDD
+320 VLNLYGMRLDD

-346 TLRKKDGSEI
+346 TIRKKDGSEI
-356 LLPIERDE
+356 LLAIERDE

-373 SLILDKVGSIENI
+373 SLIIDKVGSIENI

-407 KDVASEIEKLKNV
+407 KDVASEIEKLKTV

-448 EDGPIVQVKP
+448 KEGPIVQVKP
-458 RDRPAYVHLDKNSDV
+458 RTRDAYVHRDKNPDV

-502 RAVVVGSTST
+502 RAVIVGSTST

-529 GIEEYKPLGSLKM
+529 GAEDYKPLGSLKM

-560 TPDIVLPDS
+560 TPDIVLPDN
-569 YQFMKVGEKEYDHAM
+569 YQYMDVGEKEYDHAM
-584 EWTEIDPV
+584 KWTEIDPV
-592 EYSQEVAQLDHIDEV
+592 EYSQDVALLDHIDEV
-607 AAASKKRV
+607 AATSKKRV
-615 EKNNK
+615 DKNDK
-620 FERVLA
+620 FTKVLA
-626 NAERIKKYRDNASYS
+626 NAERIKKYRDNSTYS
-641 LNIDQFIKDMD
+641 LNIDQFIKEMD
-652 QREEESKQYKDLYD
+652 QREEDSEQYKDLYD
-666 TDIESLKISNLE
+666 TDIASLKISNLK

-700 LKKDFYLEEALSIM
+700 MKKDFYLEEALSIM

-719 LEDSFAT
+719 LEDSFAS
-726 IEQKMESS
+726 IEQKLESS

>member
-1 MKNSTVF
+1 MKNSAILAT
-8 AALAS
+8 LAS
-13 IVAFLAFVN
+13 VIAFLAFVN
-22 PYNYQEREAMILTGV
+22 PFNYQEREAMILTGV

-45 YNPEMMN
+45 YNPETMN

-64 ESLDS
+64 ASLDS

-75 QEEVDDLAQYRDK
+75 QEEVNKLAQYRDK
-88 VDDQIKIKTFEM
+88 IDDQIKIKTFEM

-105 DLIEKGMQRG
+105 DLIENGIQRG
-115 QEIYADIDVSALDL
+115 QEIYASIDVSALNL
-129 TSNDKVDLDYENR
+129 TSNDMVDLDYENR
-142 ERPKNEKELK
+142 ERPKNQKALK
-152 KYWKQL
+152 KYWQQL

-170 IDKQEKKM
+170 IDKQEKKL
-178 KAMSESTDEDKD
+178 KAMSEPVTDDVVGVDKF
-190 EVASIDEKIKEPFV
+190 KETYI

-236 DRFEQYLNAITHQS
+236 DRFEQYLNTVTHQS

-280 QSDDDFIKIVS
+280 QADDDFIKIIS

-312 IQQEGEDE
+312 IQQEGEEE

-356 LLPIERDE
+356 ILPIERDE

-373 SLILDKVGSIENI
+373 SLIIDKVGSIENV

-393 FYSSFEKKG
+393 FYSSFEKEG

-448 EDGPIVQVKP
+448 EEGPIVQVKP
-458 RDRPAYVHLDKNSDV
+458 RTRDAYVKLDKNPDV

-502 RAVVVGSTST
+502 RAVIVGSTST

-529 GIEEYKPLGSLKM
+529 GAEDFKPLGSLKM

-569 YQFMKVGEKEYDHAM
+569 YQFMDVGEKEYDHAM

-592 EYSQEVAQLDHIDEV
+592 DYSQKVALLSHIDDLAV
-607 AAASKKRV
+607 ASKKRV
-615 EKNNK
+615 GKNDK
-620 FERVLA
+620 FTKVLA
-626 NAERIKKYRDNASYS
+626 NAKRIKKYRDNATYS
-641 LNIDQFIKDMD
+641 LNINKFIEEMD
-652 QREEESKQYKDLYD
+652 QREEDSEQYKDLYD
-666 TDIESLKISNLE
+666 TDIASLKISNLA

-700 LKKDFYLEEALSIM
+700 MKKDFYLEEALSIM

-719 LEDSFAT
+719 LEDSFAN
-726 IEQKMESS
+726 IEQKLESS

>member
-1 MKNSTVF
+1 MKNSAILV
-8 AALAS
+8 ALAS
-13 IVAFLAFVN
+13 VIAFLAFIN
-22 PYNYQEREAMILTGV
+22 PFNFEEREAMILTGV

-45 YNPEMMN
+45 YNPKIIN
-52 DELSAVIFDEYI
+52 DELSVVIFDEYI
-64 ESLDS
+64 EVLDS

-75 QEEVDDLAQYRDK
+75 QEEVDELAQFRDK
-88 VDDQIKIKTFEM
+88 IDDQIKIKTFEM

-105 DLIEKGMQRG
+105 ELIEKGIQRG
-115 QEIYADIDVSALDL
+115 QRIYASIDVSALDL
-129 TSNDKVDLDYENR
+129 TSNDKVNLDYENR
-142 ERPKNEKELK
+142 ERPKNEKALK
-152 KYWKQL
+152 KYWEQL

-170 IDKQEKKM
+170 IDKQVKKLQAMMLVTPAIDTAAEDSEKEPYVEKK
-178 KAMSESTDEDKD
+178 
-190 EVASIDEKIKEPFV
+190 
-204 EKTRDEMIAE
+204 RDELVAE
-214 AIEDHTKNYTK
+214 AIEDHTKNYKK

-280 QSDDDFIKIVS
+280 QADDDFIKIVS

-297 IWKTKKAEADDLIIA
+297 IWKTKKVEAEDLIIA

-320 VLNLNGMRLDD
+320 VLNLYGMRLDD

-346 TLRKKDGSEI
+346 TIRKKDGSEI
-356 LLPIERDE
+356 LLAIERDE

-373 SLILDKVGSIENI
+373 SLIIDKVGSIENI

-407 KDVASEIEKLKNV
+407 KDVASEIEKLKTV

-448 EDGPIVQVKP
+448 KEGPIVQVKP
-458 RDRPAYVHLDKNSDV
+458 RTRDAYVHLDKNPDV

-502 RAVVVGSTST
+502 RAVIVGSTST

-529 GIEEYKPLGSLKM
+529 GAEDYKPLGSLKM

-560 TPDIVLPDS
+560 TPDIVLPDN
-569 YQFMKVGEKEYDHAM
+569 YQYMDVGEKEYDHAM
-584 EWTEIDPV
+584 KWTEIDAV
-592 EYSQEVAQLDHIDEV
+592 EYSQDVALLDHIDEV
-607 AAASKKRV
+607 AATSKKRV
-615 EKNNK
+615 DKNDK
-620 FERVLA
+620 FTKVLA
-626 NAERIKKYRDNASYS
+626 NAERIKKYRDNSTYS
-641 LNIDQFIKDMD
+641 LNIDQFIEEMD
-652 QREEESKQYKDLYD
+652 QREEDSEQYKDLYD
-666 TDIESLKISNLE
+666 TDIASLKISNLE

-700 LKKDFYLEEALSIM
+700 MKKDFYLEEALSIM

-719 LEDSFAT
+719 LEDSFAS
-726 IEQKMESS
+726 IEQKLESS

>member
-1 MKNSTVF
+1 MKNSAILV
-8 AALAS
+8 ALAS
-13 IVAFLAFVN
+13 VIAFLAFISPFN
-22 PYNYQEREAMILTGV
+22 FQEREAMILTGV

-45 YNPEMMN
+45 YNPKMIN
-52 DELSAVIFDEYI
+52 DELSVVIFDEYI
-64 ESLDS
+64 EALDS

-75 QEEVDDLAQYRDK
+75 QEEVDELAQFRDK
-88 VDDQIKIKTFEM
+88 IDDQIKIKTFEM

-105 DLIEKGMQRG
+105 ELIEKGIQRG
-115 QEIYADIDVSALDL
+115 QRIYASIDVSALDL
-129 TSNDKVDLDYENR
+129 TSNDKVNLDYENR
-142 ERPKNEKELK
+142 ERPKNEKALK
-152 KYWKQL
+152 KYWEQL

-170 IDKQEKKM
+170 IDKQVQKLQAMMLVPPAVDTAAVNSEKEPYVEKKRN
-178 KAMSESTDEDKD
+178 EL
-190 EVASIDEKIKEPFV
+190 
-204 EKTRDEMIAE
+204 IAE
-214 AIEDHTKNYTK
+214 AIEDHTKNYKK

-236 DRFEQYLNAITHQS
+236 DRFEQYLNAVTHQS

-280 QSDDDFIKIVS
+280 QVDDDFIKIVS

-320 VLNLNGMRLDD
+320 VLNLYGMRLDD

-346 TLRKKDGSEI
+346 TIRKKDGSEI
-356 LLPIERDE
+356 LLAIERDE

-373 SLILDKVGSIENI
+373 SLIIDKVGSIENI

-407 KDVASEIEKLKNV
+407 KDVASEIEKLKTV

-448 EDGPIVQVKP
+448 KEGPIVQVKP
-458 RDRPAYVHLDKNSDV
+458 RTRDAYVHRDKNPDV

-502 RAVVVGSTST
+502 RAVIVGSTST

-529 GIEEYKPLGSLKM
+529 GAEDYKPLGSLKM

-560 TPDIVLPDS
+560 TPDIVLPDN
-569 YQFMKVGEKEYDHAM
+569 YQYMDVGEKEYDHAM
-584 EWTEIDPV
+584 KWTEIDPV
-592 EYSQEVAQLDHIDEV
+592 EYSQDVALLDHIDEV
-607 AAASKKRV
+607 AATSKKRV
-615 EKNNK
+615 DKNDK
-620 FERVLA
+620 FTKVLA
-626 NAERIKKYRDNASYS
+626 NAERIKKYRDNSTYS
-641 LNIDQFIKDMD
+641 LNIDQFIEEMD
-652 QREEESKQYKDLYD
+652 QREEDSEQYKDLYD
-666 TDIESLKISNLE
+666 TDIASLKISNLE
-678 VDMDNIN
+678 ADMDNIN
-685 FDESKQARNQDWLDG
+685 FDESKQARNKDWLDG
-700 LKKDFYLEEALSIM
+700 MKKDFYLEEALSIM

-719 LEDSFAT
+719 LEDSFAST
-726 IEQKMESS
+726 EQKLESS

>member
-1 MKNSTVF
+1 MKNSAILV
-8 AALAS
+8 ALAS
-13 IVAFLAFVN
+13 VIAFLAFIN
-22 PYNYQEREAMILTGV
+22 PFNFQEREAMILTGV

-45 YNPEMMN
+45 YNPKIIN
-52 DELSAVIFDEYI
+52 DELSVVIFDEYI
-64 ESLDS
+64 EALDS

-75 QEEVDDLAQYRDK
+75 QEEVDELAQFRDK
-88 VDDQIKIKTFEM
+88 IDDQIKIKTFEM

-105 DLIEKGMQRG
+105 ELIEKGIQRG
-115 QEIYADIDVSALDL
+115 QRIYASIDVSALDL
-129 TSNDKVDLDYENR
+129 TSNDKVNLDYENR
-142 ERPKNEKELK
+142 ERPKNEKALK
-152 KYWKQL
+152 KYWEQL

-170 IDKQEKKM
+170 IDKQVKKLQAMMLVPPAIDTAAEDSEKEPYVEKK
-178 KAMSESTDEDKD
+178 
-190 EVASIDEKIKEPFV
+190 
-204 EKTRDEMIAE
+204 RDELVAE
-214 AIEDHTKNYTK
+214 AIEDHTKNYKK

-280 QSDDDFIKIVS
+280 QADDDFIKIVS

-297 IWKTKKAEADDLIIA
+297 IWKTKKVEAEDLIIA

-320 VLNLNGMRLDD
+320 VLNLYGMRLDD

-346 TLRKKDGSEI
+346 TIRKKDGSEI
-356 LLPIERDE
+356 LLAIERDE

-373 SLILDKVGSIENI
+373 SLIIDKVGSIENI

-407 KDVASEIEKLKNV
+407 KDVASEIEKLKTV

-448 EDGPIVQVKP
+448 KEGPIVQVKP
-458 RDRPAYVHLDKNSDV
+458 RTRDAYVHLDKNPDV

-502 RAVVVGSTST
+502 RAVIVGSTST

-529 GIEEYKPLGSLKM
+529 GAEDYKPLGSLKM

-560 TPDIVLPDS
+560 TPDIVLPDN
-569 YQFMKVGEKEYDHAM
+569 YQYMDVGEKEYDHAM
-584 EWTEIDPV
+584 KWTEIDAV
-592 EYSQEVAQLDHIDEV
+592 EYSQDVALLDHIDEV
-607 AAASKKRV
+607 AATSKKRV
-615 EKNNK
+615 DKNDK
-620 FERVLA
+620 FTKVLA
-626 NAERIKKYRDNASYS
+626 NAERIKKYRDNSTYS
-641 LNIDQFIKDMD
+641 LNIDQFIEEMD
-652 QREEESKQYKDLYD
+652 QREEDSEQYKDLYD
-666 TDIESLKISNLE
+666 TDIASLKISNLE

-700 LKKDFYLEEALSIM
+700 MKKDFYLEEALSIM

-719 LEDSFAT
+719 LEDSFAS
-726 IEQKMESS
+726 IEQKLESS

>member
-1 MKNSTVF
+1 MKNSAILV
-8 AALAS
+8 ALAS
-13 IVAFLAFVN
+13 VIAFIAFISPFN
-22 PYNYQEREAMILTGV
+22 FQEREAMILTGV

-45 YNPEMMN
+45 YNPKMIN
-52 DELSAVIFDEYI
+52 DELSVVIFDKYI
-64 ESLDS
+64 EALDS

-75 QEEVDDLAQYRDK
+75 QEEVDELAQFRDK
-88 VDDQIKIKTFEM
+88 IDDQIKIKTFEM

-105 DLIEKGMQRG
+105 ELIEKGIQRG
-115 QEIYADIDVSALDL
+115 QRIYASIDVSALDL
-129 TSNDKVDLDYENR
+129 TSNDKVNLDYENR
-142 ERPKNEKELK
+142 ERPKNEKALK
-152 KYWKQL
+152 KYWEQL

-170 IDKQEKKM
+170 IDKQVQKLQ
-178 KAMSESTDEDKD
+178 AMMLVPPAVDTAAVNSE
-190 EVASIDEKIKEPFV
+190 KEPYV
-204 EKTRDEMIAE
+204 EKNRNELIAE
-214 AIEDHTKNYTK
+214 AIEDHTKNYKK

-236 DRFEQYLNAITHQS
+236 DRFEQYLNAVTHQS

-280 QSDDDFIKIVS
+280 QADDDFIKIVS

-320 VLNLNGMRLDD
+320 VLNLYGMRLDD

-356 LLPIERDE
+356 LLAIERDE

-373 SLILDKVGSIENI
+373 SLIINKVGSIENI

-407 KDVASEIEKLKNV
+407 KDVASEIEKLKTV

-448 EDGPIVQVKP
+448 KEGPIVQVKP
-458 RDRPAYVHLDKNSDV
+458 RTRDAYVHRDKNPDV

-502 RAVVVGSTST
+502 RAVIVGSTST

-529 GIEEYKPLGSLKM
+529 GAEDYKPLGSLKM

-560 TPDIVLPDS
+560 TPDIVLPDN
-569 YQFMKVGEKEYDHAM
+569 YQYMDVGEKEYDHAM
-584 EWTEIDPV
+584 KWTEIDPV
-592 EYSQEVAQLDHIDEV
+592 EYSQDVALLDHIDEV
-607 AAASKKRV
+607 AATSKKRV
-615 EKNNK
+615 DKNDK
-620 FERVLA
+620 FTKVLA
-626 NAERIKKYRDNASYS
+626 NAERIKKYRDNSTYS
-641 LNIDQFIKDMD
+641 LNIDQFIKEMD
-652 QREEESKQYKDLYD
+652 QREEDSEQYKDLYD
-666 TDIESLKISNLE
+666 TDIASLKISNLK

-700 LKKDFYLEEALSIM
+700 MKKDFYLEEALSIM

-719 LEDSFAT
+719 LEDSFAS
-726 IEQKMESS
+726 IEQKLESS

>member
-1 MKNSTVF
+1 MKNSAILV
-8 AALAS
+8 ALAS
-13 IVAFLAFVN
+13 VIAFIAFISPFN
-22 PYNYQEREAMILTGV
+22 FQEREAMILTGV

-45 YNPEMMN
+45 YNPKMIN
-52 DELSAVIFDEYI
+52 DELSVVIFDKYI
-64 ESLDS
+64 EALDS

-75 QEEVDDLAQYRDK
+75 QEEVDELAQFRDK
-88 VDDQIKIKTFEM
+88 IDDQIKIKTFEM

-105 DLIEKGMQRG
+105 ELIEKGIQRG
-115 QEIYADIDVSALDL
+115 QRIYASIDVSALDL
-129 TSNDKVDLDYENR
+129 TSNDKVNLDYENR
-142 ERPKNEKELK
+142 ERPKNEKALK
-152 KYWKQL
+152 KYWEQL

-170 IDKQEKKM
+170 IDKQVQKLQAMMLVPPAVDTAAVNSEKEPYVEKKRN
-178 KAMSESTDEDKD
+178 EL
-190 EVASIDEKIKEPFV
+190 
-204 EKTRDEMIAE
+204 IAE
-214 AIEDHTKNYTK
+214 AIEDHKKNYKK

-236 DRFEQYLNAITHQS
+236 DRFEQYLNAVTHQS

-280 QSDDDFIKIVS
+280 QAEDDFIKIVS

-297 IWKTKKAEADDLIIA
+297 IWETKKAEADDLIIA

-320 VLNLNGMRLDD
+320 VLNLYGMRLDD

-346 TLRKKDGSEI
+346 TIRKKDGSEI
-356 LLPIERDE
+356 LLAIERDE

-373 SLILDKVGSIENI
+373 SLIIDKVGSIENI

-407 KDVASEIEKLKNV
+407 KDVASEIEKLKTV

-448 EDGPIVQVKP
+448 KEGPIVQVKP
-458 RDRPAYVHLDKNSDV
+458 RTRDAYVHRDKNPDV

-502 RAVVVGSTST
+502 RAVIVGSTST

-529 GIEEYKPLGSLKM
+529 GAEDYKPLGSLKM

-560 TPDIVLPDS
+560 TPDIVLPDN
-569 YQFMKVGEKEYDHAM
+569 YQYMDVGEKEYDHAM
-584 EWTEIDPV
+584 KWTEIDPV
-592 EYSQEVAQLDHIDEV
+592 EYSQDVALLDHIDEV
-607 AAASKKRV
+607 AATSKKRV
-615 EKNNK
+615 DKNDK
-620 FERVLA
+620 FTKVLS
-626 NAERIKKYRDNASYS
+626 NAERIKKYRDNSTYS
-641 LNIDQFIKDMD
+641 LNIDQFIKEMD
-652 QREEESKQYKDLYD
+652 QREEDSEQYKDLYD
-666 TDIESLKISNLE
+666 TDIASLKISNLK

-700 LKKDFYLEEALSIM
+700 MKKDFYLEEALSIM

-719 LEDSFAT
+719 LEDSFAS
-726 IEQKMESS
+726 IQQKLESS

>member
-1 MKNSTVF
+1 MKNSSILV
-8 AALAS
+8 ALAS
-13 IVAFLAFVN
+13 VIAFFAFIN
-22 PYNYQEREAMILTGV
+22 PFNFQEREAMILTGV

-45 YNPEMMN
+45 YNPKMIN
-52 DELSAVIFDEYI
+52 DELSVVIFDEYI
-64 ESLDS
+64 EALDS

-75 QEEVDDLAQYRDK
+75 QEEVDELAQFRDK
-88 VDDQIKIKTFEM
+88 IDDQIKIKTFEM
-100 FEMSN
+100 FELSN
-105 DLIEKGMQRG
+105 ELIEKGIQRG
-115 QEIYADIDVSALDL
+115 QRIYASIDVSALDL
-129 TSNDKVDLDYENR
+129 TSNDKVNLDYENR
-142 ERPKNEKELK
+142 ERPKNEKALK
-152 KYWKQL
+152 KYWEQL

-170 IDKQEKKM
+170 IDKQVKKLQAMMLVPPAIDTAAEDSEK
-178 KAMSESTDEDKD
+178 ELY
-190 EVASIDEKIKEPFV
+190 V
-204 EKTRDEMIAE
+204 EKNRDELVAE
-214 AIEDHTKNYTK
+214 AIEDHTKNYKK
-225 WFKRLNKQRRS
+225 WFRRLNKQRRS
-236 DRFEQYLNAITHQS
+236 DRFEQYLNAVTHQS

-280 QSDDDFIKIVS
+280 QADDDFIKIVS

-320 VLNLNGMRLDD
+320 VLNLYGMRLDD
-331 VVSKIRGKKG
+331 VVSRIRGKKG

-346 TLRKKDGSEI
+346 TIRKKDGSEI
-356 LLPIERDE
+356 ILAIERDE

-373 SLILDKVGSIENI
+373 SLIIDKVGSIENI

-407 KDVASEIEKLKNV
+407 KDVASEIEKLKTV

-448 EDGPIVQVKP
+448 KEGPIVQVKP
-458 RDRPAYVHLDKNSDV
+458 RTRDAYVHLDKNPDV
-473 LYDGPLMILV
+473 LYDGPLIILV

-502 RAVVVGSTST
+502 RAVIVGSTST

-529 GIEEYKPLGSLKM
+529 GAEDYKPLGSLKM

-560 TPDIVLPDS
+560 TPDIVLPDN
-569 YQFMKVGEKEYDHAM
+569 YQYMDVGEKEYDHAM
-584 EWTEIDPV
+584 KWTEIDPV
-592 EYSQEVAQLDHIDEV
+592 EYSQDVALLDHIDEV
-607 AAASKKRV
+607 AATSKKRV
-615 EKNNK
+615 DKNDK
-620 FERVLA
+620 FTKVLA
-626 NAERIKKYRDNASYS
+626 NAERIKKYRDNSTYS
-641 LNIDQFIKDMD
+641 LNIDQFIEEMD
-652 QREEESKQYKDLYD
+652 QREEDSEQYKDLYD
-666 TDIESLKISNLE
+666 TDIASLKISNLE

-700 LKKDFYLEEALSIM
+700 MKKDFYLEEALSIM

-719 LEDSFAT
+719 LEDSFAN
-726 IEQKMESS
+726 IEQKLESS

>member
-1 MKNSTVF
+1 MKNSAILV
-8 AALAS
+8 ALAS
-13 IVAFLAFVN
+13 VIAFIAFIN
-22 PYNYQEREAMILTGV
+22 PFNFQEREAMILTGV

-45 YNPEMMN
+45 YNPKMIN
-52 DELSAVIFDEYI
+52 DELSVVIFDEYI
-64 ESLDS
+64 EALDS

-75 QEEVDDLAQYRDK
+75 QEEVDELAQFRDK
-88 VDDQIKIKTFEM
+88 IDDQIKIKTFEM

-105 DLIEKGMQRG
+105 ELIEKGIQRG
-115 QEIYADIDVSALDL
+115 QRIYASIDVSALDL
-129 TSNDKVDLDYENR
+129 TSNDKVNLDYENR
-142 ERPKNEKELK
+142 ERPKNEKALK
-152 KYWKQL
+152 KYWEQL

-170 IDKQEKKM
+170 IDKQVQKLQ
-178 KAMSESTDEDKD
+178 AMMLVPPAVDAAAVNSE
-190 EVASIDEKIKEPFV
+190 KEPYV
-204 EKTRDEMIAE
+204 EKNRNELIAE
-214 AIEDHTKNYTK
+214 AIEDHTKNYKK

-236 DRFEQYLNAITHQS
+236 DRFEQYLNAVTHQS

-280 QSDDDFIKIVS
+280 QADDDFIKIVS

-320 VLNLNGMRLDD
+320 VLNLYGMRLDD

-346 TLRKKDGSEI
+346 TIRKKDGSEI
-356 LLPIERDE
+356 LLAIERDE

-373 SLILDKVGSIENI
+373 SLIINKVGSIENI

-407 KDVASEIEKLKNV
+407 KDVASEIEKLKTV

-448 EDGPIVQVKP
+448 KEGPIVQVKP
-458 RDRPAYVHLDKNSDV
+458 RTRDAYVHRDKNPDV

-502 RAVVVGSTST
+502 RAVIVGSTST

-529 GIEEYKPLGSLKM
+529 GAKDYKPLGSLKM

-560 TPDIVLPDS
+560 TPDIVLPDN
-569 YQFMKVGEKEYDHAM
+569 YQYMDVGEKEYDHAM
-584 EWTEIDPV
+584 KWTEIDPV
-592 EYSQEVAQLDHIDEV
+592 EYSQDVALLDHIDEV
-607 AAASKKRV
+607 AATSKKRV
-615 EKNNK
+615 DKNDK
-620 FERVLA
+620 FTKVLA
-626 NAERIKKYRDNASYS
+626 NAERIKKYKDNSTYS
-641 LNIDQFIKDMD
+641 LNIDQFIKEMD
-652 QREEESKQYKDLYD
+652 QREEDSEEFKDLYD
-666 TDIESLKISNLE
+666 TDIASLKISNLE

-685 FDESKQARNQDWLDG
+685 FDESKRARNQDWLDG
-700 LKKDFYLEEALSIM
+700 MKKDFYLEEALSIM

-719 LEDSFAT
+719 LEDSFAS
-726 IEQKMESS
+726 IEQKLESS

>member
-1 MKNSTVF
+1 MKNSAILV
-8 AALAS
+8 ALAS
-13 IVAFLAFVN
+13 VIAFIAFIN
-22 PYNYQEREAMILTGV
+22 PFNFQEREAMILTGV

-45 YNPEMMN
+45 YNPKMIN
-52 DELSAVIFDEYI
+52 DELSVVIFDKYI
-64 ESLDS
+64 EALDS

-75 QEEVDDLAQYRDK
+75 QEEVDELAQFRDK
-88 VDDQIKIKTFEM
+88 IDDQIKIKTFEM

-105 DLIEKGMQRG
+105 ELIEKGIQRG
-115 QEIYADIDVSALDL
+115 QRIYASIDVSALDL
-129 TSNDKVDLDYENR
+129 TSNDKVNLDYENR
-142 ERPKNEKELK
+142 ERPKNEKALK
-152 KYWKQL
+152 KYWEQL
-158 ITYDIISKVETK
+158 ITYDIISKVESK
-170 IDKQEKKM
+170 IDKQVQKLQ
-178 KAMSESTDEDKD
+178 AMMLVPPAVDTAAVNSE
-190 EVASIDEKIKEPFV
+190 KEPYV
-204 EKTRDEMIAE
+204 EKRRNELIAE
-214 AIEDHTKNYTK
+214 AIEDHTKNYKK

-236 DRFEQYLNAITHQS
+236 DRFEQYLNAVTHQS

-280 QSDDDFIKIVS
+280 QADDDFIKIVS

-320 VLNLNGMRLDD
+320 VLNLYGMRLDD

-346 TLRKKDGSEI
+346 TIRKKDGSEI
-356 LLPIERDE
+356 LLAIERDE

-373 SLILDKVGSIENI
+373 SLIINKVGSIENI

-407 KDVASEIEKLKNV
+407 KDVASEIEKLKTV

-448 EDGPIVQVKP
+448 KEGPIVQVKP
-458 RDRPAYVHLDKNSDV
+458 RTRDAYVHRDKNPDV

-502 RAVVVGSTST
+502 RAVIVGSTST

-529 GIEEYKPLGSLKM
+529 GAEDYKPLGSLKM

-560 TPDIVLPDS
+560 TPDIVLPDN
-569 YQFMKVGEKEYDHAM
+569 YQYMDVGEKEYDHAM
-584 EWTEIDPV
+584 KWTEIDPV
-592 EYSQEVAQLDHIDEV
+592 EYSQDVALLDHIDEV
-607 AAASKKRV
+607 AATSKKRV
-615 EKNNK
+615 DKNDK
-620 FERVLA
+620 FTKVLA
-626 NAERIKKYRDNASYS
+626 NAERIKKYRDNSTYS
-641 LNIDQFIKDMD
+641 LNIDQFIKEMD
-652 QREEESKQYKDLYD
+652 QREEDSEQYKDLYD
-666 TDIESLKISNLE
+666 TDIASLKISNLK

-700 LKKDFYLEEALSIM
+700 MKKDFYLEEALSIM

-719 LEDSFAT
+719 LEDSFAS
-726 IEQKMESS
+726 IEQKLESS

>member
-1 MKNSTVF
+1 MKNSAILV
-8 AALAS
+8 ALAS
-13 IVAFLAFVN
+13 VIAFLAFIN
-22 PYNYQEREAMILTGV
+22 PFNFEEREAMILTGV

-45 YNPEMMN
+45 YNPKIIN
-52 DELSAVIFDEYI
+52 DELSVVIFDEYI
-64 ESLDS
+64 EALDS

-75 QEEVDDLAQYRDK
+75 QEEVDELAQFRDK
-88 VDDQIKIKTFEM
+88 IDDQIKIKTFEM

-105 DLIEKGMQRG
+105 ELIEKGIQRG
-115 QEIYADIDVSALDL
+115 QRIYASIDVSALDL
-129 TSNDKVDLDYENR
+129 TSNDKVNLDYENR
-142 ERPKNEKELK
+142 ERPKNEKALK
-152 KYWKQL
+152 KYWEQL

-170 IDKQEKKM
+170 IDKQVKKLQAMMLVPPAIDTAAEDSEKEPYVEKK
-178 KAMSESTDEDKD
+178 
-190 EVASIDEKIKEPFV
+190 
-204 EKTRDEMIAE
+204 RDELVAE
-214 AIEDHTKNYTK
+214 AIEDHTKNYKK

-280 QSDDDFIKIVS
+280 QADDDFIKIVS

-297 IWKTKKAEADDLIIA
+297 IWKTKKVEAEDLIIA

-320 VLNLNGMRLDD
+320 VLNLYGMRLDD

-346 TLRKKDGSEI
+346 TIRKKDGSEI
-356 LLPIERDE
+356 LLAIERDE

-373 SLILDKVGSIENI
+373 SLIIDKVGSIENI

-407 KDVASEIEKLKNV
+407 KDVASEIEKLKTV

-448 EDGPIVQVKP
+448 KEGPIVQVKP
-458 RDRPAYVHLDKNSDV
+458 RTRDAYVHLDKNPDV

-502 RAVVVGSTST
+502 RAVIVGSTST

-529 GIEEYKPLGSLKM
+529 GAEDYKPLGSLKM

-560 TPDIVLPDS
+560 TPDIVLPDN
-569 YQFMKVGEKEYDHAM
+569 YQYMDVGEKEYDHAM
-584 EWTEIDPV
+584 KWTEIDAV
-592 EYSQEVAQLDHIDEV
+592 EYSQDVALLDHIDEV
-607 AAASKKRV
+607 AATSKKRV
-615 EKNNK
+615 DKNDK
-620 FERVLA
+620 FTKVLA
-626 NAERIKKYRDNASYS
+626 NAERIKKYRDNSTYS
-641 LNIDQFIKDMD
+641 LNIDQFIEEMD
-652 QREEESKQYKDLYD
+652 QREEDSEQYKDLYD
-666 TDIESLKISNLE
+666 TDIASLKISNLE

-700 LKKDFYLEEALSIM
+700 MKKDFYLEEALSIM

-719 LEDSFAT
+719 LEDSFAS
-726 IEQKMESS
+726 IEQKLESS

>member
-1 MKNSTVF
+1 MKNSAILV
-8 AALAS
+8 ALAS
-13 IVAFLAFVN
+13 VIAFLAFIN
-22 PYNYQEREAMILTGV
+22 PFNFEEREAMILTGV

-45 YNPEMMN
+45 YNPKIIN
-52 DELSAVIFDEYI
+52 DELSVVIFDEYI
-64 ESLDS
+64 EVLDS

-75 QEEVDDLAQYRDK
+75 QEEVDELAQFRDK
-88 VDDQIKIKTFEM
+88 IDDQIKIKTFEM

-105 DLIEKGMQRG
+105 ELIEKGIQRG
-115 QEIYADIDVSALDL
+115 QRIYASIDVSALDL
-129 TSNDKVDLDYENR
+129 TSNDKVNLDYENR
-142 ERPKNEKELK
+142 ERPKNEKALK
-152 KYWKQL
+152 KYWEQL

-170 IDKQEKKM
+170 IDKQVKKLQAMMLVPPAIDTAAEDSEKEPYVEKK
-178 KAMSESTDEDKD
+178 
-190 EVASIDEKIKEPFV
+190 
-204 EKTRDEMIAE
+204 RDELVAE
-214 AIEDHTKNYTK
+214 AIEDHTKNYKK

-280 QSDDDFIKIVS
+280 QADDDFIKIVS

-297 IWKTKKAEADDLIIA
+297 IWKTKKVEAEDLIIA

-320 VLNLNGMRLDD
+320 VLNLYGMRLDD

-346 TLRKKDGSEI
+346 TIRKKDGSEI
-356 LLPIERDE
+356 LLAIERDE

-373 SLILDKVGSIENI
+373 SLIIDKVGSIENI

-407 KDVASEIEKLKNV
+407 KDVASEIEKLKTV

-448 EDGPIVQVKP
+448 KEGPIVQVKP
-458 RDRPAYVHLDKNSDV
+458 RTRDAYVHLDKNPDV

-502 RAVVVGSTST
+502 RAVIVGSTST

-529 GIEEYKPLGSLKM
+529 GAEDYKPLGSLKM

-560 TPDIVLPDS
+560 TPDIVLPDN
-569 YQFMKVGEKEYDHAM
+569 YQYMDVGEKEYDHAM
-584 EWTEIDPV
+584 KWTEIDAV
-592 EYSQEVAQLDHIDEV
+592 EYSQDVALLDHIDEV
-607 AAASKKRV
+607 AATSKKRV
-615 EKNNK
+615 DKNDK
-620 FERVLA
+620 FTKVLA
-626 NAERIKKYRDNASYS
+626 NAERIKKYRDNSTYS
-641 LNIDQFIKDMD
+641 LNIDQFIEGMD
-652 QREEESKQYKDLYD
+652 QREEDSEQYKDLYD
-666 TDIESLKISNLE
+666 TDIASLKISNLE

-700 LKKDFYLEEALSIM
+700 MKKDFYLEEALSIM

-719 LEDSFAT
+719 LEDSFAS
-726 IEQKMESS
+726 IEQKLESS

>member
-1 MKNSTVF
+1 MKNS
-8 AALAS
+8 AILLALAS
-13 IVAFLAFVN
+13 VIAFLAFISPFN
-22 PYNYQEREAMILTGV
+22 FQEREAMILTGV

-45 YNPEMMN
+45 YNPKMIN
-52 DELSAVIFDEYI
+52 DELSVVIFDEYI
-64 ESLDS
+64 EALDS

-75 QEEVDDLAQYRDK
+75 QEEVDELAQFRDK
-88 VDDQIKIKTFEM
+88 IDDQIKIKTFEM

-105 DLIEKGMQRG
+105 ELIEKGIQRG
-115 QEIYADIDVSALDL
+115 QRIYASIDVSALDL
-129 TSNDKVDLDYENR
+129 TSNDKVNLDYENR
-142 ERPKNEKELK
+142 ERPKNEKALK
-152 KYWKQL
+152 KYWEQL

-170 IDKQEKKM
+170 IDKQVQKLQAMMLVPPAVDAAAVNSEKEPYVEKKRN
-178 KAMSESTDEDKD
+178 EL
-190 EVASIDEKIKEPFV
+190 
-204 EKTRDEMIAE
+204 IAE
-214 AIEDHTKNYTK
+214 AIEDHTQNYKK

-236 DRFEQYLNAITHQS
+236 DRFEQYLNAVTHQS

-280 QSDDDFIKIVS
+280 QAEDDFIKIVS

-320 VLNLNGMRLDD
+320 VLNLYGMRLDD

-346 TLRKKDGSEI
+346 TIRKKDGSEI
-356 LLPIERDE
+356 LLAIERDE

-373 SLILDKVGSIENI
+373 SLIIDKVGSIENI

-407 KDVASEIEKLKNV
+407 KDVASEIEKLKTV

-448 EDGPIVQVKP
+448 KEGPIVQVKP
-458 RDRPAYVHLDKNSDV
+458 RTRDAYVHRDKNPDV

-502 RAVVVGSTST
+502 RAVIVGSTST

-529 GIEEYKPLGSLKM
+529 GAKDYKPLGSLKM

-560 TPDIVLPDS
+560 TPDIVLPDN
-569 YQFMKVGEKEYDHAM
+569 YQYMDVGEKEYDHAM
-584 EWTEIDPV
+584 KWTEIDPV
-592 EYSQEVAQLDHIDEV
+592 EYSQDVALLDHIDEV
-607 AAASKKRV
+607 AATSKKRV
-615 EKNNK
+615 DKNDK
-620 FERVLA
+620 FTKVLA
-626 NAERIKKYRDNASYS
+626 NAERIKKYKDNSTYS
-641 LNIDQFIKDMD
+641 LNIDQFIKEMD
-652 QREEESKQYKDLYD
+652 QREEDSEQYKDLYD
-666 TDIESLKISNLE
+666 TDIASLKISNLE
-678 VDMDNIN
+678 ADMDNIN

-700 LKKDFYLEEALSIM
+700 MKKDFYLEEALSIM

-719 LEDSFAT
+719 LEDSFAS
-726 IEQKMESS
+726 IEQKLESS

>member
-1 MKNSTVF
+1 MKNSAILV
-8 AALAS
+8 ALAS
-13 IVAFLAFVN
+13 VIAFIAFIN
-22 PYNYQEREAMILTGV
+22 PFNFQEREAMILTGV

-45 YNPEMMN
+45 YNPKMIN
-52 DELSAVIFDEYI
+52 DELSVVIFDKYI
-64 ESLDS
+64 EALDS

-75 QEEVDDLAQYRDK
+75 QEEVDELAQFRDK
-88 VDDQIKIKTFEM
+88 IDDQIKIKTFEM

-105 DLIEKGMQRG
+105 ELIEKGIQRG
-115 QEIYADIDVSALDL
+115 QRIYESIDVSALDL
-129 TSNDKVDLDYENR
+129 TSNDKVNLDYENR
-142 ERPKNEKELK
+142 ERPKNEKALK
-152 KYWKQL
+152 KYWEQL
-158 ITYDIISKVETK
+158 ITYDIISKVESK
-170 IDKQEKKM
+170 IDKQVQKLQ
-178 KAMSESTDEDKD
+178 AMMLVPPAVDTAAVNSE
-190 EVASIDEKIKEPFV
+190 KEPYV
-204 EKTRDEMIAE
+204 EKNRNELIAE
-214 AIEDHTKNYTK
+214 AIEDHTKNYKK

-236 DRFEQYLNAITHQS
+236 DRFEQYLNAVTHQS

-280 QSDDDFIKIVS
+280 QADDDFIKIVS

-320 VLNLNGMRLDD
+320 VLNLYGMRLDD

-356 LLPIERDE
+356 LLAIERDE

-373 SLILDKVGSIENI
+373 SLIIDKVGSIENI

-407 KDVASEIEKLKNV
+407 KDVASEIEKLKTV

-448 EDGPIVQVKP
+448 KEGPIVQVKP
-458 RDRPAYVHLDKNSDV
+458 RTRDAYVHRDKNPDV

-502 RAVVVGSTST
+502 RAVIVGSTST

-529 GIEEYKPLGSLKM
+529 GAEDYKPLGSLKM

-560 TPDIVLPDS
+560 TPDIVLPDN
-569 YQFMKVGEKEYDHAM
+569 YQYMDVGEKEYDHAM
-584 EWTEIDPV
+584 KWTEIDPV
-592 EYSQEVAQLDHIDEV
+592 EYSQDVALLDHIDEV
-607 AAASKKRV
+607 AATSKKRV
-615 EKNNK
+615 DKNDK
-620 FERVLA
+620 FTKVLA
-626 NAERIKKYRDNASYS
+626 NAERIKKYRDNSTYS
-641 LNIDQFIKDMD
+641 LNIDQFIKEMD
-652 QREEESKQYKDLYD
+652 QREEDSEQYKDLYD
-666 TDIESLKISNLE
+666 TDIASLKISNLE

-685 FDESKQARNQDWLDG
+685 FDESKRARNQDWLDG
-700 LKKDFYLEEALSIM
+700 MKKDFYLEEALSIM

-719 LEDSFAT
+719 LEDSFAS
-726 IEQKMESS
+726 IEQKLESS

>member
-1 MKNSTVF
+1 MKNSAILV
-8 AALAS
+8 ALAS
-13 IVAFLAFVN
+13 VIAFFAFIN
-22 PYNYQEREAMILTGV
+22 PFNFQEREAMILTGV

-45 YNPEMMN
+45 YNPKMIN
-52 DELSAVIFDEYI
+52 DELSVVIFDEYI
-64 ESLDS
+64 EALDS

-75 QEEVDDLAQYRDK
+75 QEEVDELAQFRDK
-88 VDDQIKIKTFEM
+88 IDDQIKIKTFEM

-105 DLIEKGMQRG
+105 ELIEKGIQRG
-115 QEIYADIDVSALDL
+115 QRIYASIDVSALDL
-129 TSNDKVDLDYENR
+129 TSNDKVNLDYENR
-142 ERPKNEKELK
+142 ERPKNEKALK
-152 KYWKQL
+152 KYWEQL

-170 IDKQEKKM
+170 IDKQVKKLQAMMLVPPAIDTAAEDSEKEPYVEKK
-178 KAMSESTDEDKD
+178 
-190 EVASIDEKIKEPFV
+190 
-204 EKTRDEMIAE
+204 RDELVAE
-214 AIEDHTKNYTK
+214 AIEDHTKNYKK

-280 QSDDDFIKIVS
+280 QADDDFIKIVS

-297 IWKTKKAEADDLIIA
+297 IWKTKKVEAEDLIIA

-320 VLNLNGMRLDD
+320 VLNLYGMRLDD

-346 TLRKKDGSEI
+346 TIRKKDGSEI
-356 LLPIERDE
+356 LLAIERDE

-373 SLILDKVGSIENI
+373 SLIIDKVGSIENI

-407 KDVASEIEKLKNV
+407 KDVASEIEKLKTV

-448 EDGPIVQVKP
+448 KEGPIVQVKP
-458 RDRPAYVHLDKNSDV
+458 RTRDAYVHLDKNPDV

-502 RAVVVGSTST
+502 RAVIVGSTST

-529 GIEEYKPLGSLKM
+529 GAEDYKPLGSLKM

-560 TPDIVLPDS
+560 TPDIVLPDN
-569 YQFMKVGEKEYDHAM
+569 YQYMDVGEKEYDHAM
-584 EWTEIDPV
+584 KWTEIDAV
-592 EYSQEVAQLDHIDEV
+592 EYSQDVALLDHIDEV
-607 AAASKKRV
+607 AATSKKRV
-615 EKNNK
+615 DKNDK
-620 FERVLA
+620 FTKVLA
-626 NAERIKKYRDNASYS
+626 NAERIKKYRDNSTYS
-641 LNIDQFIKDMD
+641 LNIDQFIEEMD
-652 QREEESKQYKDLYD
+652 QREEDSEQYKDLYD
-666 TDIESLKISNLE
+666 TDIASLKISNLE

-700 LKKDFYLEEALSIM
+700 MKKDFYLEEALSIM

-719 LEDSFAT
+719 LEDSFAS
-726 IEQKMESS
+726 IEQKLESG

>member
-1 MKNSTVF
+1 MKNSAILV
-8 AALAS
+8 ALAS
-13 IVAFLAFVN
+13 VIAFIAFIN
-22 PYNYQEREAMILTGV
+22 PFNFQEREAMILTGV

-45 YNPEMMN
+45 YNPKMIN
-52 DELSAVIFDEYI
+52 DELSVVIFDKYI
-64 ESLDS
+64 EALDS

-75 QEEVDDLAQYRDK
+75 QEEVDELAQFRDK
-88 VDDQIKIKTFEM
+88 IDDQIKIKTFEM

-105 DLIEKGMQRG
+105 ELIEKGIQRG
-115 QEIYADIDVSALDL
+115 QRIYASIDVSALDL
-129 TSNDKVDLDYENR
+129 TSNDKVNLDYENR
-142 ERPKNEKELK
+142 ERPKNEKALK
-152 KYWKQL
+152 KYWEQL

-170 IDKQEKKM
+170 IDKQVQKLQ
-178 KAMSESTDEDKD
+178 AMMLVPPAVDTAAVNSE
-190 EVASIDEKIKEPFV
+190 KEPYV
-204 EKTRDEMIAE
+204 EKNRNELIAE
-214 AIEDHTKNYTK
+214 AIEDHTKNYKK

-236 DRFEQYLNAITHQS
+236 DRFEQYLNAVTHQS

-280 QSDDDFIKIVS
+280 QADDDFIKIVS

-320 VLNLNGMRLDD
+320 VLNLYGMRLDD

-346 TLRKKDGSEI
+346 TIRKKDGSEI
-356 LLPIERDE
+356 LLAIERDE

-373 SLILDKVGSIENI
+373 SLIIDKVGSIENI

-407 KDVASEIEKLKNV
+407 KDVASEIEKLKTV

-448 EDGPIVQVKP
+448 KEGPIVQVKP
-458 RDRPAYVHLDKNSDV
+458 RTRDAYVHRDKNPDV

-502 RAVVVGSTST
+502 RAVIVGSTST

-529 GIEEYKPLGSLKM
+529 GAEDYKPLGSLKM

-560 TPDIVLPDS
+560 TPDIVLPDN
-569 YQFMKVGEKEYDHAM
+569 YQYMDVGEKEYDHAIK
-584 EWTEIDPV
+584 WTEIDPV
-592 EYSQEVAQLDHIDEV
+592 EYSQDVALLDHIDEV
-607 AAASKKRV
+607 AATSKKRV
-615 EKNNK
+615 DKNDK
-620 FERVLA
+620 FTKVLA
-626 NAERIKKYRDNASYS
+626 NAERIKKYRDNSTYS
-641 LNIDQFIKDMD
+641 LNIDQFIKEMD
-652 QREEESKQYKDLYD
+652 QREEDSEEFKDLYD
-666 TDIESLKISNLE
+666 TDIASLKISNLE

-685 FDESKQARNQDWLDG
+685 FDESKRARNQDWLDG
-700 LKKDFYLEEALSIM
+700 MKKDFYLEEALSIM

-719 LEDSFAT
+719 LEDSFAS
-726 IEQKMESS
+726 IEQKLESS

>member
-1 MKNSTVF
+1 MKNSAILV
-8 AALAS
+8 ALAS
-13 IVAFLAFVN
+13 VIAFTAFISPFN
-22 PYNYQEREAMILTGV
+22 FQEREAMILTGV

-45 YNPEMMN
+45 YNPKMIN
-52 DELSAVIFDEYI
+52 DELSVVIFDKYI
-64 ESLDS
+64 EALDS

-75 QEEVDDLAQYRDK
+75 QEEVDELAQFRDK
-88 VDDQIKIKTFEM
+88 IDDQIKIKTFEM

-105 DLIEKGMQRG
+105 ELIEKGIQRG
-115 QEIYADIDVSALDL
+115 QRIYASIDVSALDL
-129 TSNDKVDLDYENR
+129 TSNDKVNLDYENR
-142 ERPKNEKELK
+142 ERPKNEKALK
-152 KYWKQL
+152 KYWEQL

-170 IDKQEKKM
+170 IDKQVQKLQ
-178 KAMSESTDEDKD
+178 AMMLVPPAVDTAAVNSE
-190 EVASIDEKIKEPFV
+190 KEPYV
-204 EKTRDEMIAE
+204 EKRRNELIAE
-214 AIEDHTKNYTK
+214 AIEDHTKNYKK

-236 DRFEQYLNAITHQS
+236 DRFEQYLNAVTHQS

-280 QSDDDFIKIVS
+280 QADDDFIKIVS

-320 VLNLNGMRLDD
+320 VLNLYGMRLDD

-346 TLRKKDGSEI
+346 TIRKKDGSEI
-356 LLPIERDE
+356 LLAIERDE

-373 SLILDKVGSIENI
+373 SLIIDKVGSIENI

-407 KDVASEIEKLKNV
+407 KDVASEIEKLKTV

-448 EDGPIVQVKP
+448 KEGPIVQVKP
-458 RDRPAYVHLDKNSDV
+458 RTRDAYVHRDKNPDV

-502 RAVVVGSTST
+502 RAVIVGSTST

-529 GIEEYKPLGSLKM
+529 GAEDYKPLGSLKM

-560 TPDIVLPDS
+560 TPDIVLPDN
-569 YQFMKVGEKEYDHAM
+569 YQYMDVGEKEYDHAM
-584 EWTEIDPV
+584 KWTEIDPV
-592 EYSQEVAQLDHIDEV
+592 EYSQDVALLDHIDEV
-607 AAASKKRV
+607 AATSKKRV
-615 EKNNK
+615 DKNDK
-620 FERVLA
+620 FTKVLA
-626 NAERIKKYRDNASYS
+626 NAERIKKYRDNSTYS
-641 LNIDQFIKDMD
+641 LNIDQFIKEMD
-652 QREEESKQYKDLYD
+652 QREEDSEQYKDLYD
-666 TDIESLKISNLE
+666 TDIASLKISNLK

-700 LKKDFYLEEALSIM
+700 MKKDFYLEEALSIM

-719 LEDSFAT
+719 LEDSFAS
-726 IEQKMESS
+726 IEQKLESS

>member
-1 MKNSTVF
+1 MKNSAILV
-8 AALAS
+8 ALAS
-13 IVAFLAFVN
+13 VIAFLAFIN
-22 PYNYQEREAMILTGV
+22 PFNFEEREAMILTGV

-45 YNPEMMN
+45 YNPKIIN
-52 DELSAVIFDEYI
+52 DELSVVIFDEYI
-64 ESLDS
+64 EVLDS

-75 QEEVDDLAQYRDK
+75 QEEVDELAQFRDK
-88 VDDQIKIKTFEM
+88 IDDQIKIKTFEM

-105 DLIEKGMQRG
+105 ELIEKGIQRG
-115 QEIYADIDVSALDL
+115 QRIYASIDVSALDL
-129 TSNDKVDLDYENR
+129 TSNDKVNLDYENR
-142 ERPKNEKELK
+142 ERPKNEKALK
-152 KYWKQL
+152 KYWEQL

-170 IDKQEKKM
+170 IDKQVKKLQAMMLVPPAIDTAAEDSEKEPYVEKK
-178 KAMSESTDEDKD
+178 
-190 EVASIDEKIKEPFV
+190 
-204 EKTRDEMIAE
+204 RDELVAE
-214 AIEDHTKNYTK
+214 AIEDHTKNYKK

-280 QSDDDFIKIVS
+280 QADDDFIKIVS

-297 IWKTKKAEADDLIIA
+297 IWKTKKVEAEDLIIA

-320 VLNLNGMRLDD
+320 VLNLYGMRLDD

-346 TLRKKDGSEI
+346 TIRKKDGSEI
-356 LLPIERDE
+356 LLAIERDE

-373 SLILDKVGSIENI
+373 SLIIDKVGSIENI

-407 KDVASEIEKLKNV
+407 KDVASEIEKLKTV

-448 EDGPIVQVKP
+448 KEGPIVQVKP
-458 RDRPAYVHLDKNSDV
+458 RTRDAYVHLDKNPDV

-502 RAVVVGSTST
+502 RAVIVGSTST

-529 GIEEYKPLGSLKM
+529 GAEDYKPLGSLKM

-560 TPDIVLPDS
+560 TPDIVLPDN
-569 YQFMKVGEKEYDHAM
+569 YQYMDVGEKEYDHAM
-584 EWTEIDPV
+584 KWTEIDAV
-592 EYSQEVAQLDHIDEV
+592 EYSQDVALLDHIDEV
-607 AAASKKRV
+607 AATSKKRV
-615 EKNNK
+615 DKNDK
-620 FERVLA
+620 FTKVLA
-626 NAERIKKYRDNASYS
+626 NAERIKKYRDNSTYS
-641 LNIDQFIKDMD
+641 LNIDQFIEEMD
-652 QREEESKQYKDLYD
+652 QREEDSEQYKDLYD
-666 TDIESLKISNLE
+666 TDIASLKISNLE

-700 LKKDFYLEEALSIM
+700 MKKDFYLEEALSIM

-719 LEDSFAT
+719 LEDSFAS
-726 IEQKMESS
+726 IEQKLESS